1 LLINIKWLFC
11 RELWE
16 KTMEIKK
23 HYKLYKD
30 GKNWCA
36 MALAVAAVS
45 AGLVLGNTNVKADT
59 PADNVPVVKTT
70 NPTTGDANAELAS
83 QEKAAQAKDNGNY
96 GYLDAAQVVNN
107 NDLHVSGW
115 QATNQAA
122 GKDNRYLVAYDSTT
136 NTELGRASVTENV
149 ARPDVAKA
157 YPDVVN
163 AKDSGYQ
170 ATMNNLDWSKVKSV
184 DDQIHIVSRYS
195 DAANGEG
202 NHVDNWSQPI
212 NLDKG
217 NYAYLDNFGVKDNQ
231 LQVSGWN
238 ATNKALGKANHYV
251 ILYDRTAG
259 HEITRV
265 KVEPAV
271 RPDVAK
277 AYSQVINAKDSGFNT
292 AFSLAG
298 IDLNHEL
305 QIISRYSDAANG
317 EGNYVSYWYAP
328 KKFAPANTSNQGSLD
343 SFNLSNGQLIVSGW
357 HATDY
362 SQVENNHYL
371 ILFDNTNKT
380 QVKSIKVTNVARPD
394 VAKAYPTVATAGQSG
409 FNANFGT
416 VNLTPGHSYSLVSR
430 YSTLD
435 GGNGDNGQ
443 SKTTDYW
450 FNPVTLDQQ
459 ASYIDSFTK
468 TDNGYNVKGWMVSD
482 QSINKP
488 NAYLILL
495 NDGSEIDRVHVDLT
509 ARPDVAKVYPSIY
522 NSQKSGFDVNF
533 KVDPAKANGTLK
545 VIMRFAGDDANKDF
559 SDQYSQDYPTNAGNF
574 DNIHV
579 TASQVTL
586 SGWHASSQ
594 AANKPYEWLIVLDNN
609 GQELYRQEITDKG
622 LGRDDVQNVYPYI
635 EGANKS
641 GFQVTMNI
649 PTKMQG
655 HLVRFIHRLTDDK
668 NGNGN
673 FIDLSSNPVLVNLQ
687 YNLNENGI
695 NRYILNNHIN
705 HATITVNH
713 VIPADT
719 TDVYSET
726 EDGKPNM
733 VVVHET
739 ANPNDSI
746 WGEINYEKAHYN
758 NAFVHAFVDGDQ
770 IIEISPTDHE
780 AWGAAYP
787 ANGRAVQF
795 EQVEVYGANNF
806 ARELVNA
813 AYYTAYKMNEYGM
826 VPSLAQAN
834 GTGTLWSHH
843 NVTQYI
849 ANGKTDHTD
858 PDGYWANRA
867 SRYFGTSYTMK
878 DFFELVKYEYSHL

>member
-1 LLINIKWLFC
+1 
-11 RELWE
+11 
-16 KTMEIKK
+16 MEIKK

-45 AGLVLGNTNVKADT
+45 AGLVLGNMNVKADT
-59 PADNVPVVKTT
+59 PTDNVPVVKTT

-96 GYLDAAQVVNN
+96 GYLDAAQVLNN

-115 QATNQAA
+115 QVTNQAA

-136 NTELGRASVTENV
+136 NTELGRTSVTENV

-163 AKDSGYQ
+163 AKESGYQ

-202 NHVDNWSQPI
+202 NRVDNWSQPI

-265 KVEPAV
+265 KVEPTV
-271 RPDVAK
+271 RLDVAK
-277 AYSQVINAKDSGFNT
+277 ACSQVINAKDSGFNT

-305 QIISRYSDAANG
+305 QIISRYSDAANS

-343 SFNLSNGQLIVSGW
+343 SFNLSDGQLIVSGW

-362 SQVENNHYL
+362 SQVENSHYL
-371 ILFDNTNKT
+371 ILFDNTNKA

-409 FNANFGT
+409 FNANFGS

-443 SKTTDYW
+443 SKITDYW
-450 FNPVTLDQQ
+450 FSPITLDQQ
-459 ASYIDSFTK
+459 ASYVDSFTK
-468 TDNGYNVKGWMVSD
+468 TAKGYNVKGWMVSD
-482 QSINKP
+482 QSINKS

-495 NDGSEIDRVHVDLT
+495 NDGQEIAKTKVELT
-509 ARPDVAKVYPSIY
+509 DRPDVAKVYPSIY
-522 NSQKSGFDVNF
+522 NSQKSGFNGEF
-533 KVDPAKANGTLK
+533 NVDPAKANGTLK
-545 VIMRFAGDDANKDF
+545 VIIRFAGNDANKDF

-574 DNIHV
+574 DNVHV

-622 LGRDDVQNVYPYI
+622 LGRNDVQNVYPYI

-655 HLVRFIHRLTDDK
+655 HLVRFVHRLTDDK
-668 NGNGN
+668 DGNGN

-687 YNLNENGI
+687 YNLNANGI

-713 VIPADT
+713 VIPSDT

-858 PDGYWANRA
+858 PDGYWTNRA

>member
-1 LLINIKWLFC
+1 
-11 RELWE
+11 
-16 KTMEIKK
+16 MEIKK

-59 PADNVPVVKTT
+59 SADNVPVVKTT
-70 NPTTGDANAELAS
+70 NPTTGDVNAELAS

-96 GYLDAAQVVNN
+96 GYLDVAQVVNN

-136 NTELGRASVTENV
+136 NTELGRTSVTENV

-265 KVEPAV
+265 KVEPTV

-416 VNLTPGHSYSLVSR
+416 VNLISGHSYSLVSR

-450 FNPVTLDQQ
+450 FSPVTLDQQ
-459 ASYIDSFTK
+459 ASYVDSFTK
-468 TDNGYNVKGWMVSD
+468 ADNGYNVKGWMVSD

-495 NDGSEIDRVHVDLT
+495 NDGQEIARTKVELT
-509 ARPDVAKVYPSIY
+509 DRPDVAKVYPSIY
-522 NSQKSGFDVNF
+522 NSQKSGFNGEF

-545 VIMRFAGDDANKDF
+545 VIMRFAGDDANQNY

-641 GFQVTMNI
+641 GFQIVIPTQENMLHKVVKIINRLTDDPAGNGNYIDIVSGPVSILSGAQTEGRKTTTYNDNGQIVAVYNDAEVISQLPELPTGCEITAVTMMLRYAGYDVNKVQLANI
-649 PTKMQG
+649 MPRSNNGDYGFVGNPFSPSGWWIFPTGIAPVVDRFVGHHEIMTGASMQRIQDKLKQG
-655 HLVRFIHRLTDDK
+655 HLVVAWVANV
-668 NGNGN
+668 NG
-673 FIDLSSNPVLVNLQ
+673 FV
-687 YNLNENGI
+687 
-695 NRYILNNHIN
+695 N
-705 HATITVNH
+705 HALALTGYD
-713 VIPADT
+713 A
-719 TDVYSET
+719 SRLF
-726 EDGKPNM
+726 
-733 VVVHET
+733 
-739 ANPNDSI
+739 
-746 WGEINYEKAHYN
+746 YN
-758 NAFVHAFVDGDQ
+758 NPWTGRKESMTYGEFYQHWNADKQRA
-770 IIEISPTDHE
+770 IS
-780 AWGAAYP
+780 Y
-787 ANGRAVQF
+787 
-795 EQVEVYGANNF
+795 
-806 ARELVNA
+806 
-813 AYYTAYKMNEYGM
+813 
-826 VPSLAQAN
+826 
-834 GTGTLWSHH
+834 
-843 NVTQYI
+843 
-849 ANGKTDHTD
+849 
-858 PDGYWANRA
+858 
-867 SRYFGTSYTMK
+867 
-878 DFFELVKYEYSHL
+878 

>member
-1 LLINIKWLFC
+1 
-11 RELWE
+11 
-16 KTMEIKK
+16 MEIKK

-59 PADNVPVVKTT
+59 LADNVPVVKTT

-83 QEKAAQAKDNGNY
+83 QEKTAQAKDNGNY

-136 NTELGRASVTENV
+136 SAELGRTSVTENV

-265 KVEPAV
+265 KVEPTV

-328 KKFAPANTSNQGSLD
+328 QKFAPANTSNQGSLD
-343 SFNLSNGQLIVSGW
+343 SFNLSNGQLTVTGW

-394 VAKAYPTVATAGQSG
+394 VARAYPTVATAGQSG
-409 FNANFGT
+409 FNANFGP

-459 ASYIDSFTK
+459 ATYVDSFTK
-468 TDNGYNVKGWMVSD
+468 TDKGYNVKGWMVSD

-495 NDGSEIDRVHVDLT
+495 NDGQEIARTKVELT
-509 ARPDVAKVYPSIY
+509 DRPDVAKVYPSIY
-522 NSQKSGFDVNF
+522 NSQKSGFNGEF

-545 VIMRFAGDDANKDF
+545 VIMRFAGDDANKNF

-579 TASQVTL
+579 TASQVSL
-586 SGWHASSQ
+586 SGWHASTQ
-594 AANKPYEWLIVLDNN
+594 AGNKPYEWLIVLDNN
-609 GQELYRQEITDKG
+609 GQELYRQEITDKNIS
-622 LGRDDVQNVYPYI
+622 RNDVQNVYPYI

-641 GFQVTMNI
+641 GFQIVIPTQENMLHKVVKIINRLTDDPAGNGNYIDIVSGPVSILSGAQTEGRKTTTYNDNGQIVAVYNDAEVISQLPELPTGCEITAVTMMLRYAGYDVNKVQLANI
-649 PTKMQG
+649 MPRSNNGDYGFVGNPFSPSGWWIFPTGIAPVVDRFVGHHEIMTGASMQRIQDKLKQG
-655 HLVRFIHRLTDDK
+655 HLVVAWVANV
-668 NGNGN
+668 NG
-673 FIDLSSNPVLVNLQ
+673 FV
-687 YNLNENGI
+687 
-695 NRYILNNHIN
+695 N
-705 HATITVNH
+705 HALALTGYD
-713 VIPADT
+713 A
-719 TDVYSET
+719 
-726 EDGKPNM
+726 GRLF
-733 VVVHET
+733 
-739 ANPNDSI
+739 
-746 WGEINYEKAHYN
+746 YN
-758 NAFVHAFVDGDQ
+758 NPWTGRKESMTYGEFYQHWNADRQRA
-770 IIEISPTDHE
+770 IS
-780 AWGAAYP
+780 Y
-787 ANGRAVQF
+787 
-795 EQVEVYGANNF
+795 
-806 ARELVNA
+806 
-813 AYYTAYKMNEYGM
+813 
-826 VPSLAQAN
+826 
-834 GTGTLWSHH
+834 
-843 NVTQYI
+843 
-849 ANGKTDHTD
+849 
-858 PDGYWANRA
+858 
-867 SRYFGTSYTMK
+867 
-878 DFFELVKYEYSHL
+878 

>member
-1 LLINIKWLFC
+1 
-11 RELWE
+11 
-16 KTMEIKK
+16 MEIKK

-45 AGLVLGNTNVKADT
+45 AGLVLGNMNVKADT
-59 PADNVPVVKTT
+59 PTDNVPVVKTT
-70 NPTTGDANAELAS
+70 NPTIGDANAELVS

-96 GYLDAAQVVNN
+96 GYLDSAQVVNN
-107 NDLHVSGW
+107 NDLRVSGW

-136 NTELGRASVTENV
+136 NTELGRTSVTENV
-149 ARPDVAKA
+149 ARPDIAKA

-163 AKDSGYQ
+163 AKESGYQ

-202 NHVDNWSQPI
+202 NHVDNWSQSI

-265 KVEPAV
+265 KVEPTV

-305 QIISRYSDAANG
+305 QIISRYSDAANS

-343 SFNLSNGQLIVSGW
+343 SFNLSDGQLIVSGW

-362 SQVENNHYL
+362 SQVENSHYL
-371 ILFDNTNKT
+371 ILFDNTNKA

-443 SKTTDYW
+443 SKITDYW
-450 FNPVTLDQQ
+450 FSPITLDQR

-482 QSINKP
+482 QSINKS

-495 NDGSEIDRVHVDLT
+495 NDGQEIAKAKVELT
-509 ARPDVAKVYPSIY
+509 DRPDVAKVYPSIY
-522 NSQKSGFDVNF
+522 NSQKSGFNGEF
-533 KVDPAKANGTLK
+533 NVDPAKANGTLK

-622 LGRDDVQNVYPYI
+622 LGRNDVQNVYPYI

-655 HLVRFIHRLTDDK
+655 HLVRFVHRLTDDK
-668 NGNGN
+668 DGNGN

-687 YNLNENGI
+687 YNLNANGI

-713 VIPADT
+713 VIPSDT

-858 PDGYWANRA
+858 PDGYWTNRA

>member
-1 LLINIKWLFC
+1 
-11 RELWE
+11 
-16 KTMEIKK
+16 MEIKK

-328 KKFAPANTSNQGSLD
+328 KKFAPANTSNQGNLD

-459 ASYIDSFTK
+459 ASYVDSFTK

-495 NDGSEIDRVHVDLT
+495 NDGQEIARTKVELT
-509 ARPDVAKVYPSIY
+509 DRPDVAKVYPSIY
-522 NSQKSGFDVNF
+522 NSQKSGFDGEF

-622 LGRDDVQNVYPYI
+622 LGRNDVQNVYPYI

-641 GFQVTMNI
+641 GFQIVIPTQENMLHKVVKIINRLTDDSAGNGNYIDIVSGPVSILSGAQTEGRKTITYNDNGQIVAVYNDAEVISQLPELPTGCEITAVTMMLRYAGYDVNKVQLANI
-649 PTKMQG
+649 MPRSNNGDYGFVGNPFSPSGWWIFPTGIAPVVDRFVGHHEIMTGASMQRIQDKLKQG
-655 HLVRFIHRLTDDK
+655 HLVVAWVANV
-668 NGNGN
+668 NG
-673 FIDLSSNPVLVNLQ
+673 FV
-687 YNLNENGI
+687 
-695 NRYILNNHIN
+695 N
-705 HATITVNH
+705 HALALTGYD
-713 VIPADT
+713 A
-719 TDVYSET
+719 SRLF
-726 EDGKPNM
+726 
-733 VVVHET
+733 
-739 ANPNDSI
+739 
-746 WGEINYEKAHYN
+746 YN
-758 NAFVHAFVDGDQ
+758 NPWTGRKESMTYGEFYQHWNADKQRA
-770 IIEISPTDHE
+770 IS
-780 AWGAAYP
+780 Y
-787 ANGRAVQF
+787 
-795 EQVEVYGANNF
+795 
-806 ARELVNA
+806 
-813 AYYTAYKMNEYGM
+813 
-826 VPSLAQAN
+826 
-834 GTGTLWSHH
+834 
-843 NVTQYI
+843 
-849 ANGKTDHTD
+849 
-858 PDGYWANRA
+858 
-867 SRYFGTSYTMK
+867 
-878 DFFELVKYEYSHL
+878 

>member
-1 LLINIKWLFC
+1 
-11 RELWE
+11 
-16 KTMEIKK
+16 MEIKK

-59 PADNVPVVKTT
+59 PTDNVPVVKTT

-96 GYLDAAQVVNN
+96 GYLDTAQVVNN

-136 NTELGRASVTENV
+136 NTELGRTSVTENV

-170 ATMNNLDWSKVKSV
+170 ATMDNLDWSKVKSV

-265 KVEPAV
+265 KVEPTV

-328 KKFAPANTSNQGSLD
+328 KKFAPANTSNQGNLD

-409 FNANFGT
+409 FNANFGS

-459 ASYIDSFTK
+459 ASYVDSFTK
-468 TDNGYNVKGWMVSD
+468 TDKGYNVKGWMVSD

-495 NDGSEIDRVHVDLT
+495 NDGQEIARTKVELT
-509 ARPDVAKVYPSIY
+509 DRPDVAKVYPSIY
-522 NSQKSGFDVNF
+522 NSQKSGFNGEF
-533 KVDPAKANGTLK
+533 KVDSAKANGTLK
-545 VIMRFAGDDANKDF
+545 VIMRFAGDDANKNF

-579 TASQVTL
+579 TASQVSL
-586 SGWHASSQ
+586 SGWHASTQ
-594 AANKPYEWLIVLDNN
+594 AGNKPYEWLIVLDNN
-609 GQELYRQEITDKG
+609 GQELYRQEITDKNIS
-622 LGRDDVQNVYPYI
+622 RNDVQNVYPYI

-641 GFQVTMNI
+641 GFQIVIPTQENMLHKVVKIINRLTDDPAGNGDYIDIVSGPVSILSGAQTEGRKMTTYNDNGQIVAVYNDAEVISQLPELPTGCEITAVTMMLRYAGYDVNKVQLANI
-649 PTKMQG
+649 MPRSNNGDYGFVGNPFSPSGWWIFPTGIAPVVDRFVGHHEIMTGASMQRIQDKLKQG
-655 HLVRFIHRLTDDK
+655 HLVVAWVANV
-668 NGNGN
+668 NG
-673 FIDLSSNPVLVNLQ
+673 FV
-687 YNLNENGI
+687 
-695 NRYILNNHIN
+695 N
-705 HATITVNH
+705 HALALTGYD
-713 VIPADT
+713 A
-719 TDVYSET
+719 
-726 EDGKPNM
+726 GRLF
-733 VVVHET
+733 
-739 ANPNDSI
+739 
-746 WGEINYEKAHYN
+746 YN
-758 NAFVHAFVDGDQ
+758 NPWTGRKESMTYGEFYQHWNADRQRA
-770 IIEISPTDHE
+770 IS
-780 AWGAAYP
+780 Y
-787 ANGRAVQF
+787 
-795 EQVEVYGANNF
+795 
-806 ARELVNA
+806 
-813 AYYTAYKMNEYGM
+813 
-826 VPSLAQAN
+826 
-834 GTGTLWSHH
+834 
-843 NVTQYI
+843 
-849 ANGKTDHTD
+849 
-858 PDGYWANRA
+858 
-867 SRYFGTSYTMK
+867 
-878 DFFELVKYEYSHL
+878 

>member
-1 LLINIKWLFC
+1 
-11 RELWE
+11 
-16 KTMEIKK
+16 M
-23 HYKLYKD
+23 
-30 GKNWCA
+30 
-36 MALAVAAVS
+36 
-45 AGLVLGNTNVKADT
+45 
-59 PADNVPVVKTT
+59 
-70 NPTTGDANAELAS
+70 
-83 QEKAAQAKDNGNY
+83 
-96 GYLDAAQVVNN
+96 
-107 NDLHVSGW
+107 
-115 QATNQAA
+115 
-122 GKDNRYLVAYDSTT
+122 
-136 NTELGRASVTENV
+136 
-149 ARPDVAKA
+149 
-157 YPDVVN
+157 
-163 AKDSGYQ
+163 
-170 ATMNNLDWSKVKSV
+170 
-184 DDQIHIVSRYS
+184 
-195 DAANGEG
+195 
-202 NHVDNWSQPI
+202 
-212 NLDKG
+212 
-217 NYAYLDNFGVKDNQ
+217 
-231 LQVSGWN
+231 
-238 ATNKALGKANHYV
+238 
-251 ILYDRTAG
+251 
-259 HEITRV
+259 
-265 KVEPAV
+265 
-271 RPDVAK
+271 
-277 AYSQVINAKDSGFNT
+277 
-292 AFSLAG
+292 
-298 IDLNHEL
+298 
-305 QIISRYSDAANG
+305 
-317 EGNYVSYWYAP
+317 
-328 KKFAPANTSNQGSLD
+328 
-343 SFNLSNGQLIVSGW
+343 
-357 HATDY
+357 
-362 SQVENNHYL
+362 
-371 ILFDNTNKT
+371 
-380 QVKSIKVTNVARPD
+380 
-394 VAKAYPTVATAGQSG
+394 AKAYPTVATAGQSG
-409 FNANFGT
+409 FNADFGS

-443 SKTTDYW
+443 SKITDYW
-450 FNPVTLDQQ
+450 FSPITLDQR

-482 QSINKP
+482 QSINKS

-495 NDGSEIDRVHVDLT
+495 NDGQEIAKAKVELT
-509 ARPDVAKVYPSIY
+509 DRPDVAKVYPSIY
-522 NSQKSGFDVNF
+522 NSQKSGFNGEF
-533 KVDPAKANGTLK
+533 NVDPAKANGTLK

-622 LGRDDVQNVYPYI
+622 LGRNDVQNVYPYI

-668 NGNGN
+668 DGNGN

-687 YNLNENGI
+687 YNLNANGI

-705 HATITVNH
+705 HAAITVNH
-713 VIPADT
+713 VIPSDT

-746 WGEINYEKAHYN
+746 WGEINYEKANYN
-758 NAFVHAFVDGDQ
+758 KAFVHAFVDGNQ

-826 VPSLAQAN
+826 IPSLAQAN

-858 PDGYWANRA
+858 PDGYWTNRA

>member
-1 LLINIKWLFC
+1 MLINIKWLFC

-16 KTMEIKK
+16 ITMEIKK

-59 PADNVPVVKTT
+59 SADNVPVVKTT
-70 NPTTGDANAELAS
+70 NPTTGDVNAELAS

-96 GYLDAAQVVNN
+96 GYLDVAQVVNN

-136 NTELGRASVTENV
+136 NTELGRTSVTENV

-170 ATMNNLDWSKVKSV
+170 TIMNNLDWNKVKSV
-184 DDQIHIVSRYS
+184 DDQIQIVSRYS

-202 NHVDNWSQPI
+202 NRVDNWSQPI

-265 KVEPAV
+265 KVEPTV

-380 QVKSIKVTNVARPD
+380 QVKSIKVTNVARLD

-416 VNLTPGHSYSLVSR
+416 VNLISGHSYSLVSR

-450 FNPVTLDQQ
+450 FSPVTLDQQ
-459 ASYIDSFTK
+459 ASYVDSFTK
-468 TDNGYNVKGWMVSD
+468 ADNGYNVKGWMVSD

-495 NDGSEIDRVHVDLT
+495 NDGQEIARTKVELT
-509 ARPDVAKVYPSIY
+509 DRPDVAKVYPSIY
-522 NSQKSGFDVNF
+522 NSQKSGFNGEF

-545 VIMRFAGDDANKDF
+545 VIMRFAGDDANQNY

-641 GFQVTMNI
+641 GFQIVIPTQENMLHKVVKIINRLTDDPAGNGNYIDIVSGPVSILSGAQTEGRKTTTYNDNGQIVAVYNDAEVISQLPELPTGCEITAVTMMLRYAGYDVNKVQLANI
-649 PTKMQG
+649 MPRSNNGDYGFVGNPFSPSGWWIFPTGIAPVVDRFVGHHEIMTGASMQRIQDKLKQG
-655 HLVRFIHRLTDDK
+655 HLVVAWVANV
-668 NGNGN
+668 NG
-673 FIDLSSNPVLVNLQ
+673 FV
-687 YNLNENGI
+687 
-695 NRYILNNHIN
+695 N
-705 HATITVNH
+705 HALALTGYD
-713 VIPADT
+713 A
-719 TDVYSET
+719 SRLF
-726 EDGKPNM
+726 
-733 VVVHET
+733 
-739 ANPNDSI
+739 
-746 WGEINYEKAHYN
+746 YN
-758 NAFVHAFVDGDQ
+758 NPWTGRKESMTYGEFYQHWNADKQRA
-770 IIEISPTDHE
+770 IS
-780 AWGAAYP
+780 Y
-787 ANGRAVQF
+787 
-795 EQVEVYGANNF
+795 
-806 ARELVNA
+806 
-813 AYYTAYKMNEYGM
+813 
-826 VPSLAQAN
+826 
-834 GTGTLWSHH
+834 
-843 NVTQYI
+843 
-849 ANGKTDHTD
+849 
-858 PDGYWANRA
+858 
-867 SRYFGTSYTMK
+867 
-878 DFFELVKYEYSHL
+878 

>member
-1 LLINIKWLFC
+1 
-11 RELWE
+11 
-16 KTMEIKK
+16 MEIKK

-59 PADNVPVVKTT
+59 PTDNVPVVKTT

-136 NTELGRASVTENV
+136 NTELGRTSVTENV

-170 ATMNNLDWSKVKSV
+170 ATMDNLDWSKVKSV

-265 KVEPAV
+265 KVEPTV

-328 KKFAPANTSNQGSLD
+328 KKFAPANTSNQGNLD

-409 FNANFGT
+409 FNANFGP

-443 SKTTDYW
+443 SKITDYW

-459 ASYIDSFTK
+459 ASYVDSFTK

-495 NDGSEIDRVHVDLT
+495 NDGQEIARTKVELT
-509 ARPDVAKVYPSIY
+509 DRPDVAKVYPSIY
-522 NSQKSGFDVNF
+522 NSQKSGFNGEF
-533 KVDPAKANGTLK
+533 KVNSAKANGTLK
-545 VIMRFAGDDANKDF
+545 VIMRFAGDDANKNF

-579 TASQVTL
+579 TASQVSL
-586 SGWHASSQ
+586 SGWHASTQ
-594 AANKPYEWLIVLDNN
+594 AGNKPYEWLIVLDNN

-622 LGRDDVQNVYPYI
+622 LGRNDVQNVYPYI

-641 GFQVTMNI
+641 GFQIVIPTQENMLHKVVKIINRLTDDSAGNGNYIDIVSGPVSILSGAQTEGRKTTTYNDNGQIVAVYNDAEVISQLPELPTGCEITAVTMMLRYAGYDVNKVQLANI
-649 PTKMQG
+649 MPRSNNGDYGFVGNPFSPSGWWIFPTGIAPVVDRFVGHHEIMTGASMQRIQDKLKQG
-655 HLVRFIHRLTDDK
+655 HLVVAWVANV
-668 NGNGN
+668 NG
-673 FIDLSSNPVLVNLQ
+673 FV
-687 YNLNENGI
+687 
-695 NRYILNNHIN
+695 N
-705 HATITVNH
+705 HALALTGYD
-713 VIPADT
+713 A
-719 TDVYSET
+719 
-726 EDGKPNM
+726 GRLF
-733 VVVHET
+733 
-739 ANPNDSI
+739 
-746 WGEINYEKAHYN
+746 YN
-758 NAFVHAFVDGDQ
+758 NPWTGRKESMTYGEFYQHWNADRQRA
-770 IIEISPTDHE
+770 IS
-780 AWGAAYP
+780 Y
-787 ANGRAVQF
+787 
-795 EQVEVYGANNF
+795 
-806 ARELVNA
+806 
-813 AYYTAYKMNEYGM
+813 
-826 VPSLAQAN
+826 
-834 GTGTLWSHH
+834 
-843 NVTQYI
+843 
-849 ANGKTDHTD
+849 
-858 PDGYWANRA
+858 
-867 SRYFGTSYTMK
+867 
-878 DFFELVKYEYSHL
+878 

>member
-1 LLINIKWLFC
+1 
-11 RELWE
+11 
-16 KTMEIKK
+16 MEIKK

-36 MALAVAAVS
+36 MALSVAAIS

-59 PADNVPVVKTT
+59 PTDNVSVVKTT
-70 NPTTGDANAELAS
+70 NLTTGDANVELAS

-136 NTELGRASVTENV
+136 NTELGRTSVTENV

-170 ATMNNLDWSKVKSV
+170 ATMDNLDWSKVKSV

-265 KVEPAV
+265 KVEPTV

-328 KKFAPANTSNQGSLD
+328 KKFAPANTSNQGNLD

-409 FNANFGT
+409 FNANFGS

-450 FNPVTLDQQ
+450 FSPVTLDQQ
-459 ASYIDSFTK
+459 ASYVDSFTK
-468 TDNGYNVKGWMVSD
+468 TDKGYNVKGWMVSD

-495 NDGSEIDRVHVDLT
+495 NDGQEIARTKVELT
-509 ARPDVAKVYPSIY
+509 DRPDVAKVYPSIY
-522 NSQKSGFDVNF
+522 NSQKSGFNGEF
-533 KVDPAKANGTLK
+533 KVDSAKANGTLK
-545 VIMRFAGDDANKDF
+545 LIMRFAGDDANKNF

-579 TASQVTL
+579 TASQVSL
-586 SGWHASSQ
+586 SGWHASTQ
-594 AANKPYEWLIVLDNN
+594 AGNKPYEWLIVLDNN
-609 GQELYRQEITDKG
+609 GQELYRQEITDKNIS
-622 LGRDDVQNVYPYI
+622 RNDVQNVYPYI

-641 GFQVTMNI
+641 GFQIVIPTQENMLHKVVKIINRLTDDPAGNGDYIDIVSGPVSILSGAQTEGRKMTTYNDNGQIVAVYNDAEVISQLPELPTGCEITAVTMMLRYAGYDVNKVQLANI
-649 PTKMQG
+649 MPRSNNGDYGFVGNPFSPSGWWIFPTGIAPVVDRFVGHHEIMTGASMQRIQDKLKQG
-655 HLVRFIHRLTDDK
+655 HLVVAWVANV
-668 NGNGN
+668 NG
-673 FIDLSSNPVLVNLQ
+673 FV
-687 YNLNENGI
+687 
-695 NRYILNNHIN
+695 N
-705 HATITVNH
+705 HALALTGYD
-713 VIPADT
+713 A
-719 TDVYSET
+719 
-726 EDGKPNM
+726 GRLF
-733 VVVHET
+733 
-739 ANPNDSI
+739 
-746 WGEINYEKAHYN
+746 YN
-758 NAFVHAFVDGDQ
+758 NPWTGRKESMTYGEFYQHWNADRQRA
-770 IIEISPTDHE
+770 IS
-780 AWGAAYP
+780 Y
-787 ANGRAVQF
+787 
-795 EQVEVYGANNF
+795 
-806 ARELVNA
+806 
-813 AYYTAYKMNEYGM
+813 
-826 VPSLAQAN
+826 
-834 GTGTLWSHH
+834 
-843 NVTQYI
+843 
-849 ANGKTDHTD
+849 
-858 PDGYWANRA
+858 
-867 SRYFGTSYTMK
+867 
-878 DFFELVKYEYSHL
+878 

>member
-1 LLINIKWLFC
+1 
-11 RELWE
+11 
-16 KTMEIKK
+16 MEIKK

-45 AGLVLGNTNVKADT
+45 AGLVLGNMNVKADT
-59 PADNVPVVKTT
+59 PTDNVPVVKTT

-96 GYLDAAQVVNN
+96 GYLDAAQVLNN

-115 QATNQAA
+115 QVTNQAA

-136 NTELGRASVTENV
+136 NTELGRTSVTENV

-163 AKDSGYQ
+163 AKESGYQ

-202 NHVDNWSQPI
+202 NRVDNWSQPI

-265 KVEPAV
+265 KVEPTV
-271 RPDVAK
+271 RLDVAK
-277 AYSQVINAKDSGFNT
+277 ACSQVINAKDSGFNT

-305 QIISRYSDAANG
+305 QIISRYSDAANS

-343 SFNLSNGQLIVSGW
+343 SFNLSDGQLIVSGW

-362 SQVENNHYL
+362 SQVENSHYL
-371 ILFDNTNKT
+371 ILFDNTNKA

-409 FNANFGT
+409 FNANFGS

-443 SKTTDYW
+443 SKITDYW
-450 FNPVTLDQQ
+450 FSPITLDQQ
-459 ASYIDSFTK
+459 ASYVDSFTK
-468 TDNGYNVKGWMVSD
+468 TAKGYNVKGWMVSD
-482 QSINKP
+482 QSINKS

-495 NDGSEIDRVHVDLT
+495 NDGQEIAKTKVELT
-509 ARPDVAKVYPSIY
+509 DRPDVAKVYPSIY
-522 NSQKSGFDVNF
+522 NSQKSGFNGEF
-533 KVDPAKANGTLK
+533 NVDPAKANGTLK
-545 VIMRFAGDDANKDF
+545 VIIRFAGNDANKDF

-622 LGRDDVQNVYPYI
+622 LGRNDVQNVYPYI

-655 HLVRFIHRLTDDK
+655 HLVRFVHRLTDDK
-668 NGNGN
+668 DGNGN

-687 YNLNENGI
+687 YNLNANGI

-713 VIPADT
+713 VIPSDT

-858 PDGYWANRA
+858 PDGYWTNRA

>member
-1 LLINIKWLFC
+1 
-11 RELWE
+11 
-16 KTMEIKK
+16 MEIKK

-30 GKNWCA
+30 GKNWCT

-45 AGLVLGNTNVKADT
+45 EGLVLGNTNVKADT
-59 PADNVPVVKTT
+59 PTANVPVVKTT
-70 NPTTGDANAELAS
+70 NPTTGGATAELAS
-83 QEKAAQAKDNGNY
+83 QEKTAQAKDNGNY

-136 NTELGRASVTENV
+136 NTELGRTSVTENV

-265 KVEPAV
+265 KVEPTV

-328 KKFAPANTSNQGSLD
+328 QKFAPANTSNQGNLD

-380 QVKSIKVTNVARPD
+380 QVKSIKVTNVTRPD

-416 VNLTPGHSYSLVSR
+416 VNLTPGHNYSLVSR

-459 ASYIDSFTK
+459 ASYVDSFTK

-495 NDGSEIDRVHVDLT
+495 NDGQEIARTKVELT
-509 ARPDVAKVYPSIY
+509 DRPDVAKVYPSIY
-522 NSQKSGFDVNF
+522 NSQKSGFNGEF

-545 VIMRFAGDDANKDF
+545 VIMRLAGDDANKDF

-579 TASQVTL
+579 TASQVSL
-586 SGWHASSQ
+586 SGWHASTQ
-594 AANKPYEWLIVLDNN
+594 AGNKPYEWLIVLDNN

-622 LGRDDVQNVYPYI
+622 LGRNDVQNVYPYI

-641 GFQVTMNI
+641 GFQIVIPTQENMLHKVVKIINRLTDDPAGNGNYIDIVSGPVSILSGAQTEGRKTTIYNDNGQIVAVYNDAEVISQLPELPTGCEITAVTMMLRYAGYDVNKVQLANI
-649 PTKMQG
+649 MPRSNNGDYGFVGNPFSPSGWWIFPTGIAPVVDRFVGHHEIMTGASMQRIQDKLKQG
-655 HLVRFIHRLTDDK
+655 HLVVAWVANV
-668 NGNGN
+668 NG
-673 FIDLSSNPVLVNLQ
+673 FV
-687 YNLNENGI
+687 
-695 NRYILNNHIN
+695 N
-705 HATITVNH
+705 HALALTGYD
-713 VIPADT
+713 A
-719 TDVYSET
+719 SRLF
-726 EDGKPNM
+726 
-733 VVVHET
+733 
-739 ANPNDSI
+739 
-746 WGEINYEKAHYN
+746 YN
-758 NAFVHAFVDGDQ
+758 NPWTGRKESMTYGEFYQHWNADKQRA
-770 IIEISPTDHE
+770 IS
-780 AWGAAYP
+780 Y
-787 ANGRAVQF
+787 
-795 EQVEVYGANNF
+795 
-806 ARELVNA
+806 
-813 AYYTAYKMNEYGM
+813 
-826 VPSLAQAN
+826 
-834 GTGTLWSHH
+834 
-843 NVTQYI
+843 
-849 ANGKTDHTD
+849 
-858 PDGYWANRA
+858 
-867 SRYFGTSYTMK
+867 
-878 DFFELVKYEYSHL
+878 

>member
-1 LLINIKWLFC
+1 
-11 RELWE
+11 
-16 KTMEIKK
+16 MEIKK

-59 PADNVPVVKTT
+59 LADNVPVVKTT

-83 QEKAAQAKDNGNY
+83 QEKTAQAKDNGNY

-136 NTELGRASVTENV
+136 SAELGRTSVTENV

-231 LQVSGWN
+231 LQVTGWN

-265 KVEPAV
+265 KVEPTI
-271 RPDVAK
+271 RLDVAK

-328 KKFAPANTSNQGSLD
+328 QKFAPANTSNQGSLD
-343 SFNLSNGQLIVSGW
+343 SFNLSNSQLTVTGW

-409 FNANFGT
+409 FNANFGP
-416 VNLTPGHSYSLVSR
+416 VNLIPGHSYSLVSR

-459 ASYIDSFTK
+459 ATYVDSFTK
-468 TDNGYNVKGWMVSD
+468 TDKGYNVKGWMVSD

-495 NDGSEIDRVHVDLT
+495 NDGQEIARTKVELT
-509 ARPDVAKVYPSIY
+509 DRPDVAKVYPSIY
-522 NSQKSGFDVNF
+522 NSQKSGFNGEF
-533 KVDPAKANGTLK
+533 KVDSAKANGTLK
-545 VIMRFAGDDANKDF
+545 VIMRFAGDDANKNF

-622 LGRDDVQNVYPYI
+622 LGRNDVQNVYPYI

-641 GFQVTMNI
+641 GFQIVIPTQENMLHKVVKIINRLTDDPAGNGNYIDIVSGPVSILSGAQTEGRKTTTYNDNGQIVAVYNDAEVISQLPELPTGCEITAVTMMLRYAGYDVNKVQLANI
-649 PTKMQG
+649 MPRSNNGDYGFVGNPFSPSGWWIFPTGIAPVVDRFVGHHEIMTGASMQRIQDKLKQG
-655 HLVRFIHRLTDDK
+655 HLVVAWVANV
-668 NGNGN
+668 NG
-673 FIDLSSNPVLVNLQ
+673 FV
-687 YNLNENGI
+687 
-695 NRYILNNHIN
+695 N
-705 HATITVNH
+705 HALALTGYD
-713 VIPADT
+713 A
-719 TDVYSET
+719 
-726 EDGKPNM
+726 GRLF
-733 VVVHET
+733 
-739 ANPNDSI
+739 
-746 WGEINYEKAHYN
+746 YN
-758 NAFVHAFVDGDQ
+758 NPWTGRKESMTYGEFYQHWNADRQRA
-770 IIEISPTDHE
+770 IS
-780 AWGAAYP
+780 Y
-787 ANGRAVQF
+787 
-795 EQVEVYGANNF
+795 
-806 ARELVNA
+806 
-813 AYYTAYKMNEYGM
+813 
-826 VPSLAQAN
+826 
-834 GTGTLWSHH
+834 
-843 NVTQYI
+843 
-849 ANGKTDHTD
+849 
-858 PDGYWANRA
+858 
-867 SRYFGTSYTMK
+867 
-878 DFFELVKYEYSHL
+878 

>member
-1 LLINIKWLFC
+1 
-11 RELWE
+11 
-16 KTMEIKK
+16 MEIKK

-83 QEKAAQAKDNGNY
+83 QEKVAQAKDNGNY
-96 GYLDAAQVVNN
+96 GYLDVAQVVNN

-136 NTELGRASVTENV
+136 NTELGRTSITENV

-265 KVEPAV
+265 KVEPTV

-328 KKFAPANTSNQGSLD
+328 QKFAPANTSNQGSLD
-343 SFNLSNGQLIVSGW
+343 SFNLSNSQLIVSGW

-409 FNANFGT
+409 FNANFGP
-416 VNLTPGHSYSLVSR
+416 VKLTPGHSYSLVSR

-459 ASYIDSFTK
+459 ASYVDSFTK

-495 NDGSEIDRVHVDLT
+495 NDGQKIARTKVELT
-509 ARPDVAKVYPSIY
+509 DRPDVAKVYPSIY
-522 NSQKSGFDVNF
+522 NSQKSGFNGEF

-579 TASQVTL
+579 TASQVSL

-622 LGRDDVQNVYPYI
+622 LGRNDVQNVYPYI

-641 GFQVTMNI
+641 GFQIVIPTQENMLHKVVKIINRLTDDSAGDGNYIDIVSGPVSILSGAQTEGRKTTTYNDNGQIVAVYNDAEVISQLPELPTGCEITAVTMMLRYAGYDVNKVQLANI
-649 PTKMQG
+649 MPRSNNGDYGFVGNPFSPSGWWIFPTGIAPVVDRFVGHHEIMTGASMQRIQDKLKQG
-655 HLVRFIHRLTDDK
+655 HLVVAWVANV
-668 NGNGN
+668 NG
-673 FIDLSSNPVLVNLQ
+673 FV
-687 YNLNENGI
+687 
-695 NRYILNNHIN
+695 N
-705 HATITVNH
+705 HALALTGYD
-713 VIPADT
+713 A
-719 TDVYSET
+719 SRLF
-726 EDGKPNM
+726 
-733 VVVHET
+733 
-739 ANPNDSI
+739 
-746 WGEINYEKAHYN
+746 YN
-758 NAFVHAFVDGDQ
+758 NPWTGRKESMTYGEFYQHWNADKQRA
-770 IIEISPTDHE
+770 IS
-780 AWGAAYP
+780 Y
-787 ANGRAVQF
+787 
-795 EQVEVYGANNF
+795 
-806 ARELVNA
+806 
-813 AYYTAYKMNEYGM
+813 
-826 VPSLAQAN
+826 
-834 GTGTLWSHH
+834 
-843 NVTQYI
+843 
-849 ANGKTDHTD
+849 
-858 PDGYWANRA
+858 
-867 SRYFGTSYTMK
+867 
-878 DFFELVKYEYSHL
+878 

>member
-1 LLINIKWLFC
+1 
-11 RELWE
+11 
-16 KTMEIKK
+16 MEIKK

-59 PADNVPVVKTT
+59 PTDNVPVVKTT

-136 NTELGRASVTENV
+136 NTELGRTSVTENV

-170 ATMNNLDWSKVKSV
+170 TIMNNLDWNKVKSV
-184 DDQIHIVSRYS
+184 DDQIQIVSRYS

-292 AFSLAG
+292 AFSLVG

-328 KKFAPANTSNQGSLD
+328 KKFAPANTSNQGNLD

-409 FNANFGT
+409 FNANFGP

-468 TDNGYNVKGWMVSD
+468 TDNGYNVKGWMISD

-495 NDGSEIDRVHVDLT
+495 NDGQEVARTKVELT
-509 ARPDVAKVYPSIY
+509 DRPDVAKVYPSIY
-522 NSQKSGFDVNF
+522 NSQKSGFNGEF

-579 TASQVTL
+579 TASQVSL

-622 LGRDDVQNVYPYI
+622 LGRNDVQNVYPYI

-641 GFQVTMNI
+641 GFQIVIPTQENMLHKVVKIINRLTDDPAGNGNYIDIVSGPVSILSGAQTEGRKTTTYNDNGQIVAVYNDAEVISQLPELPTGCEITAVTMMLRYAGYDVNKVQLANI
-649 PTKMQG
+649 MPRSNNGDYGFVGNPFSPSGWWIFPTGIAPVVDRFVGHHEIMTGASMQRIQDKLKQG
-655 HLVRFIHRLTDDK
+655 HLVVAWVANV
-668 NGNGN
+668 NG
-673 FIDLSSNPVLVNLQ
+673 FV
-687 YNLNENGI
+687 
-695 NRYILNNHIN
+695 N
-705 HATITVNH
+705 HALALTGYD
-713 VIPADT
+713 A
-719 TDVYSET
+719 SRLF
-726 EDGKPNM
+726 
-733 VVVHET
+733 
-739 ANPNDSI
+739 
-746 WGEINYEKAHYN
+746 YN
-758 NAFVHAFVDGDQ
+758 NPWTGRKESMTYGEFYQHWNADKQRA
-770 IIEISPTDHE
+770 IS
-780 AWGAAYP
+780 Y
-787 ANGRAVQF
+787 
-795 EQVEVYGANNF
+795 
-806 ARELVNA
+806 
-813 AYYTAYKMNEYGM
+813 
-826 VPSLAQAN
+826 
-834 GTGTLWSHH
+834 
-843 NVTQYI
+843 
-849 ANGKTDHTD
+849 
-858 PDGYWANRA
+858 
-867 SRYFGTSYTMK
+867 
-878 DFFELVKYEYSHL
+878 

>member
-1 LLINIKWLFC
+1 MLINIKWLFC

-16 KTMEIKK
+16 ITMEIKK

-59 PADNVPVVKTT
+59 PTDNVPVVKTT

-136 NTELGRASVTENV
+136 NTELGRTSVTENV

-265 KVEPAV
+265 KVEPTV

-328 KKFAPANTSNQGSLD
+328 KKFAPANTSNQGNLD

-409 FNANFGT
+409 FNANFGP
-416 VNLTPGHSYSLVSR
+416 VNLTPGYSYSLVSR

-443 SKTTDYW
+443 SKITDYW

-459 ASYIDSFTK
+459 ASYVDSFTK

-488 NAYLILL
+488 K
-495 NDGSEIDRVHVDLT
+495 DR
-509 ARPDVAKVYPSIY
+509 
-522 NSQKSGFDVNF
+522 KS
-533 KVDPAKANGTLK
+533 
-545 VIMRFAGDDANKDF
+545 
-559 SDQYSQDYPTNAGNF
+559 
-574 DNIHV
+574 
-579 TASQVTL
+579 
-586 SGWHASSQ
+586 
-594 AANKPYEWLIVLDNN
+594 
-609 GQELYRQEITDKG
+609 
-622 LGRDDVQNVYPYI
+622 
-635 EGANKS
+635 
-641 GFQVTMNI
+641 
-649 PTKMQG
+649 
-655 HLVRFIHRLTDDK
+655 
-668 NGNGN
+668 
-673 FIDLSSNPVLVNLQ
+673 
-687 YNLNENGI
+687 
-695 NRYILNNHIN
+695 
-705 HATITVNH
+705 
-713 VIPADT
+713 
-719 TDVYSET
+719 
-726 EDGKPNM
+726 
-733 VVVHET
+733 VV
-739 ANPNDSI
+739 
-746 WGEINYEKAHYN
+746 
-758 NAFVHAFVDGDQ
+758 
-770 IIEISPTDHE
+770 
-780 AWGAAYP
+780 
-787 ANGRAVQF
+787 
-795 EQVEVYGANNF
+795 
-806 ARELVNA
+806 
-813 AYYTAYKMNEYGM
+813 
-826 VPSLAQAN
+826 
-834 GTGTLWSHH
+834 
-843 NVTQYI
+843 
-849 ANGKTDHTD
+849 
-858 PDGYWANRA
+858 
-867 SRYFGTSYTMK
+867 
-878 DFFELVKYEYSHL
+878 

>member
-1 LLINIKWLFC
+1 
-11 RELWE
+11 
-16 KTMEIKK
+16 MEIKK

-59 PADNVPVVKTT
+59 LADNVPVVKTT

-83 QEKAAQAKDNGNY
+83 QEKTAQAKDNGNY

-136 NTELGRASVTENV
+136 SAELGRTSVTENV
-149 ARPDVAKA
+149 ARPDIAKA

-231 LQVSGWN
+231 LQVTDWN

-265 KVEPAV
+265 KVEPTI
-271 RPDVAK
+271 RLDVAK

-328 KKFAPANTSNQGSLD
+328 QKFAPANTSNQGSLD
-343 SFNLSNGQLIVSGW
+343 SFNLSNGQLTVTGW

-394 VAKAYPTVATAGQSG
+394 VARAYPTVATAGQSG
-409 FNANFGT
+409 FNANFGP
-416 VNLTPGHSYSLVSR
+416 VNLIPGHSYSLVSR

-459 ASYIDSFTK
+459 ATYVDSFTK
-468 TDNGYNVKGWMVSD
+468 TDKGYNVKGWMVSD

-495 NDGSEIDRVHVDLT
+495 NDGQEIARTKVELT
-509 ARPDVAKVYPSIY
+509 DRPDVAKVYPSIY
-522 NSQKSGFDVNF
+522 NSQKSGFNGEF
-533 KVDPAKANGTLK
+533 KVDSAKANGTLK
-545 VIMRFAGDDANKDF
+545 VIMRFAGDDANKNF

-579 TASQVTL
+579 TASQVSL
-586 SGWHASSQ
+586 SGWHASTQ
-594 AANKPYEWLIVLDNN
+594 AGNKPYEWLIVLDNN
-609 GQELYRQEITDKG
+609 GQELYRQEITDKNIS
-622 LGRDDVQNVYPYI
+622 RNDVQNVYPYI

-641 GFQVTMNI
+641 GFQIVIPTQENMLHKVVKIINRLTDDPAGNGNYIDIVSGPVSILSGAQTEGRKTTTYNDNGQIVAVYNDAEVISQLPELPTGCEITAVTMMLRYAGYDVNKVQLANI
-649 PTKMQG
+649 MPRSNNGDYGFVGNPFSPSGWWIFPTGIAPVVDRFVGHHEIMTGASMQRIQDKLKQG
-655 HLVRFIHRLTDDK
+655 HLVVAWVANV
-668 NGNGN
+668 NG
-673 FIDLSSNPVLVNLQ
+673 FV
-687 YNLNENGI
+687 
-695 NRYILNNHIN
+695 N
-705 HATITVNH
+705 HALALTGYD
-713 VIPADT
+713 A
-719 TDVYSET
+719 
-726 EDGKPNM
+726 GRLF
-733 VVVHET
+733 
-739 ANPNDSI
+739 
-746 WGEINYEKAHYN
+746 YN
-758 NAFVHAFVDGDQ
+758 NPWTGRKESMTYGEFYQHWNADRQRA
-770 IIEISPTDHE
+770 IS
-780 AWGAAYP
+780 Y
-787 ANGRAVQF
+787 
-795 EQVEVYGANNF
+795 
-806 ARELVNA
+806 
-813 AYYTAYKMNEYGM
+813 
-826 VPSLAQAN
+826 
-834 GTGTLWSHH
+834 
-843 NVTQYI
+843 
-849 ANGKTDHTD
+849 
-858 PDGYWANRA
+858 
-867 SRYFGTSYTMK
+867 
-878 DFFELVKYEYSHL
+878 

>member
-1 LLINIKWLFC
+1 MLINIKWLFC

-16 KTMEIKK
+16 ITMEIKK

-59 PADNVPVVKTT
+59 PTDNVPVVKTT

-136 NTELGRASVTENV
+136 NTELGRTSITENV

-212 NLDKG
+212 TLDKG

-251 ILYDRTAG
+251 ILYDRTTG

-265 KVEPAV
+265 KVEPTV

-328 KKFAPANTSNQGSLD
+328 QKFAPANTSNQGSLD
-343 SFNLSNGQLIVSGW
+343 SFNLSNSQLIVSGW

-409 FNANFGT
+409 FNANFGP
-416 VNLTPGHSYSLVSR
+416 VKLTPGHSYSLVSR

-459 ASYIDSFTK
+459 ASYVDSFTK

-495 NDGSEIDRVHVDLT
+495 NDGQKIARTKVELT
-509 ARPDVAKVYPSIY
+509 DRPDVAKVYPSIY
-522 NSQKSGFDVNF
+522 NSQKSGFNGEF

-579 TASQVTL
+579 TASQVSL
-586 SGWHASSQ
+586 SGWHASTQ
-594 AANKPYEWLIVLDNN
+594 AGNKPYEWLIVLDNN

-622 LGRDDVQNVYPYI
+622 LGRNDVQNVYPYI

-641 GFQVTMNI
+641 GFQIMIPTQENMLHKVVKIINRLTDDLAGNGNYIDIVSGPVSILSGAQTEGRKTTTYNDNGQIVAVYNDAEVISQLPELPTGCEITAVTMMLRYAGYDVNKVQLANI
-649 PTKMQG
+649 MPRSNNGDYGFVGNPFSPSGWWIFPTGIAPVVDRFVGHHEIMTGASMQRIQDKLKQG
-655 HLVRFIHRLTDDK
+655 HLVVAWVANV
-668 NGNGN
+668 NG
-673 FIDLSSNPVLVNLQ
+673 FV
-687 YNLNENGI
+687 
-695 NRYILNNHIN
+695 N
-705 HATITVNH
+705 HALALTGY
-713 VIPADT
+713 
-719 TDVYSET
+719 DVGRLFYNNPWTGRKESMTYSEFYQ
-726 EDGKPNM
+726 
-733 VVVHET
+733 H
-739 ANPNDSI
+739 
-746 WGEINYEKAHYN
+746 W
-758 NAFVHAFVDGDQ
+758 NADRQRA
-770 IIEISPTDHE
+770 IS
-780 AWGAAYP
+780 Y
-787 ANGRAVQF
+787 
-795 EQVEVYGANNF
+795 
-806 ARELVNA
+806 
-813 AYYTAYKMNEYGM
+813 
-826 VPSLAQAN
+826 
-834 GTGTLWSHH
+834 
-843 NVTQYI
+843 
-849 ANGKTDHTD
+849 
-858 PDGYWANRA
+858 
-867 SRYFGTSYTMK
+867 
-878 DFFELVKYEYSHL
+878 

>member
-1 LLINIKWLFC
+1 
-11 RELWE
+11 
-16 KTMEIKK
+16 MEIKK

-36 MALAVAAVS
+36 MALAVTAVS
-45 AGLVLGNTNVKADT
+45 AGLVLENTNVKADT
-59 PADNVPVVKTT
+59 PTDNVPVVKTT

-122 GKDNRYLVAYDSTT
+122 GKENRYLVAYDSTT
-136 NTELGRASVTENV
+136 NTELGRTSITENV

-212 NLDKG
+212 TLDKG

-231 LQVSGWN
+231 LHVSGWN

-265 KVEPAV
+265 KVEPTV
-271 RPDVAK
+271 RPDVAN

-328 KKFAPANTSNQGSLD
+328 QKFAPANTSNQGSLD

-371 ILFDNTNKT
+371 ILFDNTNRT

-409 FNANFGT
+409 FNANFGP

-459 ASYIDSFTK
+459 ATYVDSFTK

-495 NDGSEIDRVHVDLT
+495 NDGQEIARTKVELT
-509 ARPDVAKVYPSIY
+509 DRPDVAKVYPSIY
-522 NSQKSGFDVNF
+522 NSQKSGFNGEF
-533 KVDPAKANGTLK
+533 KVDSAKANGTLK
-545 VIMRFAGDDANKDF
+545 VIMRFAGDDANKNF

-579 TASQVTL
+579 TASQVSL
-586 SGWHASSQ
+586 SGWHASTQ
-594 AANKPYEWLIVLDNN
+594 VGNKPYEWLIVLDNN

-622 LGRDDVQNVYPYI
+622 LGRNDVQNVYPYI

-641 GFQVTMNI
+641 GFQIVIPTQENMLHKVVKIINRLTDDPAGNGNYIDIVSGPVSILSGAQTEGRKTTTYNDNGQIVAVYNDAEVISQLPELPTGCEITAVTMMLRYAGYDVNKVQLANI
-649 PTKMQG
+649 MPRSNNGDYGFVGNPFSPSGWWIFPTGIAPVVDRFVGHHEIMTGASMQRIQDKLKQG
-655 HLVRFIHRLTDDK
+655 HLVVAWVANI
-668 NGNGN
+668 NG
-673 FIDLSSNPVLVNLQ
+673 FV
-687 YNLNENGI
+687 
-695 NRYILNNHIN
+695 N
-705 HATITVNH
+705 HALALTGYD
-713 VIPADT
+713 A
-719 TDVYSET
+719 SRLF
-726 EDGKPNM
+726 
-733 VVVHET
+733 
-739 ANPNDSI
+739 
-746 WGEINYEKAHYN
+746 YN
-758 NAFVHAFVDGDQ
+758 NPWTGRKESMTYGEFYQHWNADKQRA
-770 IIEISPTDHE
+770 IS
-780 AWGAAYP
+780 Y
-787 ANGRAVQF
+787 
-795 EQVEVYGANNF
+795 
-806 ARELVNA
+806 
-813 AYYTAYKMNEYGM
+813 
-826 VPSLAQAN
+826 
-834 GTGTLWSHH
+834 
-843 NVTQYI
+843 
-849 ANGKTDHTD
+849 
-858 PDGYWANRA
+858 
-867 SRYFGTSYTMK
+867 
-878 DFFELVKYEYSHL
+878 

>member
-1 LLINIKWLFC
+1 MLINIKWLFC

-16 KTMEIKK
+16 ITMEIKK

-59 PADNVPVVKTT
+59 SADNVPVVKTT
-70 NPTTGDANAELAS
+70 NPTTGDVNAELAS

-96 GYLDAAQVVNN
+96 GYLDVAQVVNN

-136 NTELGRASVTENV
+136 NTELGRTSVTENV

-265 KVEPAV
+265 KVEPTV

-292 AFSLAG
+292 AFSLAS

-380 QVKSIKVTNVARPD
+380 QVKSTKVTNVARLD

-416 VNLTPGHSYSLVSR
+416 VNLISGHSYSLVSR

-450 FNPVTLDQQ
+450 FSPVTLDQQ
-459 ASYIDSFTK
+459 ASYVDSFTK
-468 TDNGYNVKGWMVSD
+468 ADNGYNVKGWMVSD

-495 NDGSEIDRVHVDLT
+495 NDGQEIARTKVELT
-509 ARPDVAKVYPSIY
+509 DRPDVAKVYPSIY
-522 NSQKSGFDVNF
+522 NSQKSGFNGEF

-545 VIMRFAGDDANKDF
+545 VIMRFAGDDANQNY

-641 GFQVTMNI
+641 GFQIVIPTQENMLHKVVKIINRLTDDPAGNGNYIDIVSGPVSILSGAQTEGRKTTTYNDNGQIVAVYNDAEVISQLPELPTGCEITAVTMMLRYAGYDVNKVQLANI
-649 PTKMQG
+649 MPRSNNGDYGFVGNPFSPSGWWIFPTGIAPVVDRFVGHHEIMTGASMQRIQDKLKQG
-655 HLVRFIHRLTDDK
+655 HLVVAWVANV
-668 NGNGN
+668 NG
-673 FIDLSSNPVLVNLQ
+673 FV
-687 YNLNENGI
+687 
-695 NRYILNNHIN
+695 N
-705 HATITVNH
+705 HALALTGYD
-713 VIPADT
+713 A
-719 TDVYSET
+719 SRLF
-726 EDGKPNM
+726 
-733 VVVHET
+733 
-739 ANPNDSI
+739 
-746 WGEINYEKAHYN
+746 YN
-758 NAFVHAFVDGDQ
+758 NPWTGRKESMTYGEFYQHWNADKQRA
-770 IIEISPTDHE
+770 IS
-780 AWGAAYP
+780 Y
-787 ANGRAVQF
+787 
-795 EQVEVYGANNF
+795 
-806 ARELVNA
+806 
-813 AYYTAYKMNEYGM
+813 
-826 VPSLAQAN
+826 
-834 GTGTLWSHH
+834 
-843 NVTQYI
+843 
-849 ANGKTDHTD
+849 
-858 PDGYWANRA
+858 
-867 SRYFGTSYTMK
+867 
-878 DFFELVKYEYSHL
+878 

>member
-1 LLINIKWLFC
+1 
-11 RELWE
+11 
-16 KTMEIKK
+16 MEIKK
-23 HYKLYKD
+23 RYKLYKD

-59 PADNVPVVKTT
+59 PTANVPVVKTT
-70 NPTTGDANAELAS
+70 NPTTSDAELAS

-107 NDLHVSGW
+107 NDLQVSGW

-136 NTELGRASVTENV
+136 NTELGRTSVNKNV

-217 NYAYLDNFGVKDNQ
+217 NYAYLDSFGVKDNQ

-265 KVEPAV
+265 KVEPRV

-317 EGNYVSYWYAP
+317 EGNYVSYWYVP
-328 KKFAPANTSNQGSLD
+328 KKFAPANTSNQGNLD

-459 ASYIDSFTK
+459 ASYVDSFTK

-495 NDGSEIDRVHVDLT
+495 NDGQEIARTKVDLT
-509 ARPDVAKVYPSIY
+509 DRPDVAKVYPSIY
-522 NSQKSGFDVNF
+522 NSQKSGFNGEF

-545 VIMRFAGDDANKDF
+545 VIMRFAGDDANQNY

-579 TASQVTL
+579 TASQVSL
-586 SGWHASSQ
+586 SGWHASTQ
-594 AANKPYEWLIVLDNN
+594 AGNKPYEWLIVLDNN

-622 LGRDDVQNVYPYI
+622 LGRNDVQNVYPYI

-668 NGNGN
+668 DGNGN

-713 VIPADT
+713 VIPSDT

-867 SRYFGTSYTMK
+867 SRYFGTTYTMNN
-878 DFFELVKYEYSHL
+878 FFELVKYEYSHL

>member
-1 LLINIKWLFC
+1 
-11 RELWE
+11 
-16 KTMEIKK
+16 MEIKK

-59 PADNVPVVKTT
+59 LADNVPVVKTT

-83 QEKAAQAKDNGNY
+83 QEKTAQAKDNGNY

-136 NTELGRASVTENV
+136 SAELGRTSVTENV

-231 LQVSGWN
+231 LQVTGWN

-265 KVEPAV
+265 KVEPTV

-328 KKFAPANTSNQGSLD
+328 QKFAPANTSNQGNLD

-394 VAKAYPTVATAGQSG
+394 VARAYPTVATAGQSG
-409 FNANFGT
+409 FNANFGP

-459 ASYIDSFTK
+459 ATYVDSFTK
-468 TDNGYNVKGWMVSD
+468 TDKGYNVKGWMVSD

-495 NDGSEIDRVHVDLT
+495 NDGQEIARTKVELT
-509 ARPDVAKVYPSIY
+509 DRPDVAKVYPSIY
-522 NSQKSGFDVNF
+522 NSQKSGFNGEF
-533 KVDPAKANGTLK
+533 KVDSAKANGTLK
-545 VIMRFAGDDANKDF
+545 VIMRFAGDDANKNF

-579 TASQVTL
+579 TASQVSL
-586 SGWHASSQ
+586 SGWHASTQ
-594 AANKPYEWLIVLDNN
+594 AGNKPYEWLIVLDNN
-609 GQELYRQEITDKG
+609 GQELYRQEITDKNIS
-622 LGRDDVQNVYPYI
+622 RNDVQNVYPYI

-641 GFQVTMNI
+641 GFQIVIPTQENMLHKVVKIINRLTDDPAGNGNYIDIVSGPVSILSGAQTEGRKTTTYNDNGQIVAVYNDAEVISQLPELPTGCEITAVTMMLRYAGYDVNKVQLANI
-649 PTKMQG
+649 MPRSNNGDYGFVGNPFSPSGWWIFPTGIAPVVDRFVGHHEIMTGASMQRIQDKLKQG
-655 HLVRFIHRLTDDK
+655 HLVVAWVANV
-668 NGNGN
+668 NG
-673 FIDLSSNPVLVNLQ
+673 FV
-687 YNLNENGI
+687 
-695 NRYILNNHIN
+695 N
-705 HATITVNH
+705 HALALTGYD
-713 VIPADT
+713 A
-719 TDVYSET
+719 
-726 EDGKPNM
+726 GRLF
-733 VVVHET
+733 
-739 ANPNDSI
+739 
-746 WGEINYEKAHYN
+746 YN
-758 NAFVHAFVDGDQ
+758 NPWTGRKESMTYGEFYQHWNADRQRA
-770 IIEISPTDHE
+770 IS
-780 AWGAAYP
+780 Y
-787 ANGRAVQF
+787 
-795 EQVEVYGANNF
+795 
-806 ARELVNA
+806 
-813 AYYTAYKMNEYGM
+813 
-826 VPSLAQAN
+826 
-834 GTGTLWSHH
+834 
-843 NVTQYI
+843 
-849 ANGKTDHTD
+849 
-858 PDGYWANRA
+858 
-867 SRYFGTSYTMK
+867 
-878 DFFELVKYEYSHL
+878 

>member
-1 LLINIKWLFC
+1 
-11 RELWE
+11 
-16 KTMEIKK
+16 MEIKK

-83 QEKAAQAKDNGNY
+83 QEKVAQAKDNGNY
-96 GYLDAAQVVNN
+96 GYLDVAQVVNN

-136 NTELGRASVTENV
+136 NTELGRTSVTENV

-251 ILYDRTAG
+251 ILYDRTTG

-265 KVEPAV
+265 KVEPTV

-328 KKFAPANTSNQGSLD
+328 QKFAPANTSNQGSLD
-343 SFNLSNGQLIVSGW
+343 SFNLSNSQLIVSGW

-409 FNANFGT
+409 FNANFGP
-416 VNLTPGHSYSLVSR
+416 VKLTPGHSYSLVSR

-459 ASYIDSFTK
+459 ASYVDSFTK

-495 NDGSEIDRVHVDLT
+495 NDGQEIARTKVELT
-509 ARPDVAKVYPSIY
+509 DRPDVAKVYPSIY
-522 NSQKSGFDVNF
+522 NSQKSGFNGEF

-545 VIMRFAGDDANKDF
+545 VIMRFAGDDANHNY

-574 DNIHV
+574 DNVHV

-622 LGRDDVQNVYPYI
+622 LGRSDVQNVYPYI

-641 GFQVTMNI
+641 GFQIVIPTQENMLHKVVKIINRLTDDSAGDGNYIDIVSGPVSILSGAQTEGRKTTTYNDNGQIVAVYNDAEVISQLPELPTGCEITAVTMMLRYAGYDVNKVQLANI
-649 PTKMQG
+649 MPRSNNGDYGFVGNPFSPSGWWIFPTGIAPVVDRFVGHHEIMTGASMQRIQDKLKQG
-655 HLVRFIHRLTDDK
+655 HLVVAWVANV
-668 NGNGN
+668 NG
-673 FIDLSSNPVLVNLQ
+673 FV
-687 YNLNENGI
+687 
-695 NRYILNNHIN
+695 N
-705 HATITVNH
+705 HALALTGYD
-713 VIPADT
+713 A
-719 TDVYSET
+719 SRLF
-726 EDGKPNM
+726 
-733 VVVHET
+733 
-739 ANPNDSI
+739 
-746 WGEINYEKAHYN
+746 YN
-758 NAFVHAFVDGDQ
+758 NPWTGRKESMTYGEFYQHWNADKQRA
-770 IIEISPTDHE
+770 IS
-780 AWGAAYP
+780 Y
-787 ANGRAVQF
+787 
-795 EQVEVYGANNF
+795 
-806 ARELVNA
+806 
-813 AYYTAYKMNEYGM
+813 
-826 VPSLAQAN
+826 
-834 GTGTLWSHH
+834 
-843 NVTQYI
+843 
-849 ANGKTDHTD
+849 
-858 PDGYWANRA
+858 
-867 SRYFGTSYTMK
+867 
-878 DFFELVKYEYSHL
+878 

>member
-1 LLINIKWLFC
+1 
-11 RELWE
+11 
-16 KTMEIKK
+16 MEIKK

-59 PADNVPVVKTT
+59 PTDNVPVVKTT

-136 NTELGRASVTENV
+136 NTELGRTSITENV

-212 NLDKG
+212 TLDKG

-251 ILYDRTAG
+251 ILYDRTTG

-265 KVEPAV
+265 KVEPTV

-328 KKFAPANTSNQGSLD
+328 QKFAPANTSNQGSLD
-343 SFNLSNGQLIVSGW
+343 SFNLSNSQLIVSGW

-409 FNANFGT
+409 FNANFGP
-416 VNLTPGHSYSLVSR
+416 VKLTPGHSYSLVSR

-459 ASYIDSFTK
+459 ASYVDSFTK

-495 NDGSEIDRVHVDLT
+495 NDGQKIARTKVELT
-509 ARPDVAKVYPSIY
+509 DRPDVAKVYPSIY
-522 NSQKSGFDVNF
+522 NSQKSGFNGEF

-559 SDQYSQDYPTNAGNF
+559 SDQYSQDYPTNVGNF

-579 TASQVTL
+579 TASQVSL
-586 SGWHASSQ
+586 SGWHASTQ
-594 AANKPYEWLIVLDNN
+594 AGNKPYEWLIVLDNN

-622 LGRDDVQNVYPYI
+622 LGRNDVQNVYPYI

-641 GFQVTMNI
+641 GFQIMIPTQENMLHKVVKIINRLTDDLAGNGNYIDIVSGPVSILSGAQTEGRKTTTYNDNGQIVAVYNDAEVISQLPELPTGCEITAVTMMLRYAGYDVNKVQLANI
-649 PTKMQG
+649 MPRSNNGDYGFVGNPFSPSGWWIFPTGIAPVVDRFVGHHEIMTGASMQRIQDKLKQG
-655 HLVRFIHRLTDDK
+655 HLVVAWVANV
-668 NGNGN
+668 NG
-673 FIDLSSNPVLVNLQ
+673 FV
-687 YNLNENGI
+687 
-695 NRYILNNHIN
+695 N
-705 HATITVNH
+705 HALALTGYDAGRLFYNNPWTGRKESM
-713 VIPADT
+713 T
-719 TDVYSET
+719 YSEFYQ
-726 EDGKPNM
+726 
-733 VVVHET
+733 H
-739 ANPNDSI
+739 
-746 WGEINYEKAHYN
+746 W
-758 NAFVHAFVDGDQ
+758 NADRQRA
-770 IIEISPTDHE
+770 IS
-780 AWGAAYP
+780 Y
-787 ANGRAVQF
+787 
-795 EQVEVYGANNF
+795 
-806 ARELVNA
+806 
-813 AYYTAYKMNEYGM
+813 
-826 VPSLAQAN
+826 
-834 GTGTLWSHH
+834 
-843 NVTQYI
+843 
-849 ANGKTDHTD
+849 
-858 PDGYWANRA
+858 
-867 SRYFGTSYTMK
+867 
-878 DFFELVKYEYSHL
+878 

>member
-1 LLINIKWLFC
+1 
-11 RELWE
+11 
-16 KTMEIKK
+16 MEIKK

-292 AFSLAG
+292 AFTLAG

-328 KKFAPANTSNQGSLD
+328 KKFAPANTSNQGNLD

-459 ASYIDSFTK
+459 ASYVDSFTK

-495 NDGSEIDRVHVDLT
+495 NDGQEIARTKVELT
-509 ARPDVAKVYPSIY
+509 DRPDVAKVYPSIY
-522 NSQKSGFDVNF
+522 NSQKSGFDGEF

-622 LGRDDVQNVYPYI
+622 LGRNDVQNVYPYI

-641 GFQVTMNI
+641 GFQIVIPTQENMLHKVVKIINRLTDDSAGNGNYIDIVSGPVSILSGAQTEGRKTITYNDNGQIVAVYNDAEVISQLPELPTGCEITAVTMMLRYAGYDVNKVQLANI
-649 PTKMQG
+649 MPRSNNGDYGFVGNPFSPSGWWIFPTGIAPVVDRFVGHHEIMTGASMQRIQDKLKQG
-655 HLVRFIHRLTDDK
+655 HLVVAWVANV
-668 NGNGN
+668 NG
-673 FIDLSSNPVLVNLQ
+673 FV
-687 YNLNENGI
+687 
-695 NRYILNNHIN
+695 N
-705 HATITVNH
+705 HALALTGYD
-713 VIPADT
+713 A
-719 TDVYSET
+719 SRLF
-726 EDGKPNM
+726 
-733 VVVHET
+733 
-739 ANPNDSI
+739 
-746 WGEINYEKAHYN
+746 YN
-758 NAFVHAFVDGDQ
+758 NPWTGRKESMTYGEFYQHWNADKQRA
-770 IIEISPTDHE
+770 IS
-780 AWGAAYP
+780 Y
-787 ANGRAVQF
+787 
-795 EQVEVYGANNF
+795 
-806 ARELVNA
+806 
-813 AYYTAYKMNEYGM
+813 
-826 VPSLAQAN
+826 
-834 GTGTLWSHH
+834 
-843 NVTQYI
+843 
-849 ANGKTDHTD
+849 
-858 PDGYWANRA
+858 
-867 SRYFGTSYTMK
+867 
-878 DFFELVKYEYSHL
+878 

>member
-1 LLINIKWLFC
+1 
-11 RELWE
+11 
-16 KTMEIKK
+16 MEIKK

-59 PADNVPVVKTT
+59 LADNVPVVKTT

-136 NTELGRASVTENV
+136 SAELGRTSVTENV

-231 LQVSGWN
+231 LQVTGWN

-265 KVEPAV
+265 KVEPTV

-328 KKFAPANTSNQGSLD
+328 QKFAPANTSNQGNLD

-394 VAKAYPTVATAGQSG
+394 VARAYPTVATAGQSG
-409 FNANFGT
+409 FNANFGP
-416 VNLTPGHSYSLVSR
+416 VNLIPGHSYSLVSR

-459 ASYIDSFTK
+459 ATYVDSFTK
-468 TDNGYNVKGWMVSD
+468 TDKGYNVKGWMVSD

-495 NDGSEIDRVHVDLT
+495 NDGQEIARTKVELT
-509 ARPDVAKVYPSIY
+509 DRPDVAKVYPSIY
-522 NSQKSGFDVNF
+522 NSQKSGFNGEF
-533 KVDPAKANGTLK
+533 KVDSAKANGTLK

-579 TASQVTL
+579 TASQVSL
-586 SGWHASSQ
+586 SGWHASTQ
-594 AANKPYEWLIVLDNN
+594 AGNKPYEWLIVLDNN
-609 GQELYRQEITDKG
+609 GQELYRQEITDKNIS
-622 LGRDDVQNVYPYI
+622 RNDVQNVYPYI

-641 GFQVTMNI
+641 GFQIVIPTQENMLHKVVKIINRLTDDPAGNGNYIDIVSGPVSILSGAQTEGRKTTTYNDNGQIVAVYNDAEVISQLPELPTGCEITAVTMMLRYAGYDVNKVQLANI
-649 PTKMQG
+649 MPRSNNGDYGFVGNPFSPSGWWIFPTGIAPVVDRFVGHHEIMTGASMQRIQDKLKQG
-655 HLVRFIHRLTDDK
+655 HLVVAWVANV
-668 NGNGN
+668 NG
-673 FIDLSSNPVLVNLQ
+673 FV
-687 YNLNENGI
+687 
-695 NRYILNNHIN
+695 N
-705 HATITVNH
+705 HALALTGYD
-713 VIPADT
+713 A
-719 TDVYSET
+719 
-726 EDGKPNM
+726 GRLF
-733 VVVHET
+733 
-739 ANPNDSI
+739 
-746 WGEINYEKAHYN
+746 YN
-758 NAFVHAFVDGDQ
+758 NPWTGRKESMTYGEFYQHWNADRQRA
-770 IIEISPTDHE
+770 IS
-780 AWGAAYP
+780 Y
-787 ANGRAVQF
+787 
-795 EQVEVYGANNF
+795 
-806 ARELVNA
+806 
-813 AYYTAYKMNEYGM
+813 
-826 VPSLAQAN
+826 
-834 GTGTLWSHH
+834 
-843 NVTQYI
+843 
-849 ANGKTDHTD
+849 
-858 PDGYWANRA
+858 
-867 SRYFGTSYTMK
+867 
-878 DFFELVKYEYSHL
+878 

>member
-1 LLINIKWLFC
+1 
-11 RELWE
+11 
-16 KTMEIKK
+16 MEIKK

-36 MALAVAAVS
+36 MALAVTAVS

-59 PADNVPVVKTT
+59 PTDNVPVVKTT

-107 NDLHVSGW
+107 NDLQVSGW

-136 NTELGRASVTENV
+136 NTELGRTPVTENV

-157 YPDVVN
+157 YPEVVN
-163 AKDSGYQ
+163 VKDSGYQ

-217 NYAYLDNFGVKDNQ
+217 NYAYLDSFGVKDNQ

-238 ATNKALGKANHYV
+238 ATNKALGKKYHYV

-259 HEITRV
+259 HEITRT
-265 KVEPAV
+265 KIEPIA
-271 RPDVAK
+271 RPDVARG
-277 AYSQVINAKDSGFNT
+277 YSQVINAKNSGFNT

-305 QIISRYSDAANG
+305 QIISRYSDDANG

-328 KKFAPANTSNQGSLD
+328 KKLAPANTSNQGSLD
-343 SFNLSNGQLIVSGW
+343 SFNISNGQLTVTGW

-380 QVKSIKVTNVARPD
+380 QVKSIKITNVARPD

-416 VNLTPGHSYSLVSR
+416 VNLTPGHNYSIVSR

-450 FNPVTLDQQ
+450 FAPVTLNQQ
-459 ASYIDSFTK
+459 ASYVDSFTK

-495 NDGSEIDRVHVDLT
+495 NDGQEIARTKVELT
-509 ARPDVAKVYPSIY
+509 DRPDVAKVYPSIY
-522 NSQKSGFDVNF
+522 NSQKSGFNGEF
-533 KVDPAKANGTLK
+533 KVDSAKPNGTLK
-545 VIMRFAGDDANKDF
+545 VIMRFAGDDANKNF

-579 TASQVTL
+579 TASQVSL
-586 SGWHASSQ
+586 SGWHASTQ
-594 AANKPYEWLIVLDNN
+594 AGNKPYEWLIVLDNN
-609 GQELYRQEITDKG
+609 GQELYRQEITGKG
-622 LGRDDVQNVYPYI
+622 LGRNDIQNVYPYI

-641 GFQVTMNI
+641 GFQIVIPTQENMLHKVVKIINRLTDDPAGNGNYIDIVSRPISILSGAQTEGRKTTIYNDNGQIVAVYNDAEVISQLPELPTGCEITAVTMMLRYAGYDVNKVQLANI
-649 PTKMQG
+649 MPRSNNGDYGFVGNPFSLSGWWIFPTGIAPVVDRFVGHHEIMTGTSMQRIQDKLKQG
-655 HLVRFIHRLTDDK
+655 HLVVAWVANV
-668 NGNGN
+668 NG
-673 FIDLSSNPVLVNLQ
+673 FV
-687 YNLNENGI
+687 
-695 NRYILNNHIN
+695 N
-705 HATITVNH
+705 HALALTGYD
-713 VIPADT
+713 A
-719 TDVYSET
+719 SRLF
-726 EDGKPNM
+726 
-733 VVVHET
+733 
-739 ANPNDSI
+739 
-746 WGEINYEKAHYN
+746 YN
-758 NAFVHAFVDGDQ
+758 NPWTGRKESMTYGEFYQHWNADRQRA
-770 IIEISPTDHE
+770 IS
-780 AWGAAYP
+780 Y
-787 ANGRAVQF
+787 
-795 EQVEVYGANNF
+795 
-806 ARELVNA
+806 
-813 AYYTAYKMNEYGM
+813 
-826 VPSLAQAN
+826 
-834 GTGTLWSHH
+834 
-843 NVTQYI
+843 
-849 ANGKTDHTD
+849 
-858 PDGYWANRA
+858 
-867 SRYFGTSYTMK
+867 
-878 DFFELVKYEYSHL
+878 

>member
-1 LLINIKWLFC
+1 
-11 RELWE
+11 
-16 KTMEIKK
+16 MEIKK

-59 PADNVPVVKTT
+59 PTDNVPVVKTT

-136 NTELGRASVTENV
+136 NTELGRTSVTENV

-170 ATMNNLDWSKVKSV
+170 ATMDNLDWSKVKSV

-265 KVEPAV
+265 KVEPTV

-328 KKFAPANTSNQGSLD
+328 KKFAPANTSNQGNLD

-409 FNANFGT
+409 FNANFGP

-443 SKTTDYW
+443 SKITDYW

-459 ASYIDSFTK
+459 ASYVDSFTK

-495 NDGSEIDRVHVDLT
+495 NDGQEIARTKVELT
-509 ARPDVAKVYPSIY
+509 DRPDVAKVYPSIY
-522 NSQKSGFDVNF
+522 NSQKSGFNGEF
-533 KVDPAKANGTLK
+533 KVNSAKANGTLK
-545 VIMRFAGDDANKDF
+545 VIMRFAGDDANKNF

-579 TASQVTL
+579 TASQVSL
-586 SGWHASSQ
+586 SGWHASTQ
-594 AANKPYEWLIVLDNN
+594 AGNKPYEWLIVLDNN

-622 LGRDDVQNVYPYI
+622 LGRNDVQNVYPYI

-641 GFQVTMNI
+641 GFQIVIPTQENMLHKVVKIINRLTDDPAGNGNYIDIVSGPVSILSGAQTEGRKTTTYNDNGQIVAVYNDAEVISQLPELPTGCEITAVTMMLRYAGYDVNKVQLANI
-649 PTKMQG
+649 MPRSNNGDYGFVGNPFSPSGWWIFPTGIEPVVDRFVGHHEIMTGASMQRIQDKLKQG
-655 HLVRFIHRLTDDK
+655 HLVVAWVANV
-668 NGNGN
+668 NG
-673 FIDLSSNPVLVNLQ
+673 FV
-687 YNLNENGI
+687 
-695 NRYILNNHIN
+695 N
-705 HATITVNH
+705 HALALTGYD
-713 VIPADT
+713 A
-719 TDVYSET
+719 
-726 EDGKPNM
+726 GRLF
-733 VVVHET
+733 
-739 ANPNDSI
+739 
-746 WGEINYEKAHYN
+746 YN
-758 NAFVHAFVDGDQ
+758 NPWTGRKESMTYGEFYQHWNADRQRA
-770 IIEISPTDHE
+770 IS
-780 AWGAAYP
+780 Y
-787 ANGRAVQF
+787 
-795 EQVEVYGANNF
+795 
-806 ARELVNA
+806 
-813 AYYTAYKMNEYGM
+813 
-826 VPSLAQAN
+826 
-834 GTGTLWSHH
+834 
-843 NVTQYI
+843 
-849 ANGKTDHTD
+849 
-858 PDGYWANRA
+858 
-867 SRYFGTSYTMK
+867 
-878 DFFELVKYEYSHL
+878 

>member
-1 LLINIKWLFC
+1 
-11 RELWE
+11 
-16 KTMEIKK
+16 MEIKK

-59 PADNVPVVKTT
+59 PTDNVPVVKTT

-136 NTELGRASVTENV
+136 NTELGRTSVTENV

-170 ATMNNLDWSKVKSV
+170 ATINNLDWSKVKSV

-265 KVEPAV
+265 KVEPTV

-328 KKFAPANTSNQGSLD
+328 KKFAPANTSNQGNLD

-409 FNANFGT
+409 FNANFGP

-450 FNPVTLDQQ
+450 FSPVTLDQQ
-459 ASYIDSFTK
+459 ASYVDSFTK
-468 TDNGYNVKGWMVSD
+468 TDKGYNVKGWMVSD

-495 NDGSEIDRVHVDLT
+495 NDGQEIARTKVELT
-509 ARPDVAKVYPSIY
+509 DRPDVAKVYPSIY
-522 NSQKSGFDVNF
+522 NSQKSGFNGEF

-545 VIMRFAGDDANKDF
+545 VIMRFAGDDANQNY

-579 TASQVTL
+579 TASQVSL
-586 SGWHASSQ
+586 SGWHASTQ
-594 AANKPYEWLIVLDNN
+594 AGNKPYEWLIVLDNN
-609 GQELYRQEITDKG
+609 GQELYRQEITDKSVS
-622 LGRDDVQNVYPYI
+622 RNDVQNVYPYI

-641 GFQVTMNI
+641 GFQIVIPTQENMLHKVVKIINRLTDDPAGNGNYIDIVSGPVSILSGAQTEGRKTITYNDNGQIVAVYNDAEVISQLPELPTGCEITAVTMMLRYAGYDVNKVQLANI
-649 PTKMQG
+649 MPRSNNGDYGFVGNPFSTSGWWIFPTGIAPVVDRFVGYHEIMTGASMQRIQDKLKQG
-655 HLVRFIHRLTDDK
+655 HLVVAWVANV
-668 NGNGN
+668 NG
-673 FIDLSSNPVLVNLQ
+673 FV
-687 YNLNENGI
+687 
-695 NRYILNNHIN
+695 N
-705 HATITVNH
+705 HALALTGY
-713 VIPADT
+713 DT
-719 TDVYSET
+719 
-726 EDGKPNM
+726 GRLF
-733 VVVHET
+733 
-739 ANPNDSI
+739 
-746 WGEINYEKAHYN
+746 YN
-758 NAFVHAFVDGDQ
+758 NPWTGRKESMTYGEFYQHWNADRQRA
-770 IIEISPTDHE
+770 IS
-780 AWGAAYP
+780 Y
-787 ANGRAVQF
+787 
-795 EQVEVYGANNF
+795 
-806 ARELVNA
+806 
-813 AYYTAYKMNEYGM
+813 
-826 VPSLAQAN
+826 
-834 GTGTLWSHH
+834 
-843 NVTQYI
+843 
-849 ANGKTDHTD
+849 
-858 PDGYWANRA
+858 
-867 SRYFGTSYTMK
+867 
-878 DFFELVKYEYSHL
+878 

>member
-1 LLINIKWLFC
+1 
-11 RELWE
+11 
-16 KTMEIKK
+16 MEIKK

-59 PADNVPVVKTT
+59 PTDNVPVVKTT

-96 GYLDAAQVVNN
+96 GYLDAAQVVSN

-136 NTELGRASVTENV
+136 NTELGRTSVTENV

-170 ATMNNLDWSKVKSV
+170 ATMDNLDWSKVKSV

-265 KVEPAV
+265 KVEPTV

-328 KKFAPANTSNQGSLD
+328 QKFAPANTSNQGNLD

-409 FNANFGT
+409 FNANFGP

-443 SKTTDYW
+443 SKITDYW

-459 ASYIDSFTK
+459 ASYVDSFTK

-495 NDGSEIDRVHVDLT
+495 NDGQEIARTKVELT
-509 ARPDVAKVYPSIY
+509 DRPDVAKVYPSIY
-522 NSQKSGFDVNF
+522 NSQKSGFNGEF
-533 KVDPAKANGTLK
+533 KVDPTKVNGTLK
-545 VIMRFAGDDANKDF
+545 VIMRFAGDDANKNF

-579 TASQVTL
+579 TASQVSL
-586 SGWHASSQ
+586 SGWHASTQ
-594 AANKPYEWLIVLDNN
+594 AGNKPYEWLIVLDNN

-622 LGRDDVQNVYPYI
+622 LGRNDVQNVYPYI

-641 GFQVTMNI
+641 GFQIVIPTQENMLHKVVKIINRLTDDSAGNGNYIDIVSGPVSILSGAQTEGRKTTTYNDNGQIVAVYNDAEVISQLPELPTGCEITAVTMMLRYAGYDVNKVQLANI
-649 PTKMQG
+649 MPRSNNGDYGFVGNPFSPSGWWIFPTGIAPVVDRFVGHHEIMTGASMQRIQDKLKQG
-655 HLVRFIHRLTDDK
+655 HLVVAWVANV
-668 NGNGN
+668 NG
-673 FIDLSSNPVLVNLQ
+673 FV
-687 YNLNENGI
+687 
-695 NRYILNNHIN
+695 N
-705 HATITVNH
+705 HALALTGYD
-713 VIPADT
+713 A
-719 TDVYSET
+719 
-726 EDGKPNM
+726 GRLF
-733 VVVHET
+733 
-739 ANPNDSI
+739 
-746 WGEINYEKAHYN
+746 YN
-758 NAFVHAFVDGDQ
+758 NPWTGRKESMTYGEFYQHWNADRQRA
-770 IIEISPTDHE
+770 IS
-780 AWGAAYP
+780 Y
-787 ANGRAVQF
+787 
-795 EQVEVYGANNF
+795 
-806 ARELVNA
+806 
-813 AYYTAYKMNEYGM
+813 
-826 VPSLAQAN
+826 
-834 GTGTLWSHH
+834 
-843 NVTQYI
+843 
-849 ANGKTDHTD
+849 
-858 PDGYWANRA
+858 
-867 SRYFGTSYTMK
+867 
-878 DFFELVKYEYSHL
+878 

>member
-1 LLINIKWLFC
+1 
-11 RELWE
+11 
-16 KTMEIKK
+16 MEIKK

-59 PADNVPVVKTT
+59 PTDNVPVVKTT
-70 NPTTGDANAELAS
+70 NPTTEDVNAELAN

-96 GYLDAAQVVNN
+96 GYLDVAQVVNN

-136 NTELGRASVTENV
+136 NTELGRTSVTENV

-170 ATMNNLDWSKVKSV
+170 ATMSNLDWSKVKSV

-328 KKFAPANTSNQGSLD
+328 QKFAPANTSNQGSLD

-394 VAKAYPTVATAGQSG
+394 VVKAYPTVATAVQSG

-416 VNLTPGHSYSLVSR
+416 VNLIPGHSYSLVSR

-459 ASYIDSFTK
+459 ASYVDSFTK
-468 TDNGYNVKGWMVSD
+468 TDKGYNVKGWMVSD

-495 NDGSEIDRVHVDLT
+495 NDGQEIARTKVELT
-509 ARPDVAKVYPSIY
+509 DRPDVAKVYPSIY
-522 NSQKSGFDVNF
+522 NSQKSGFNGEF
-533 KVDPAKANGTLK
+533 MVDPAKANGTLK
-545 VIMRFAGDDANKDF
+545 VIMRFAGDDANHNY

-574 DNIHV
+574 DNVHV
-579 TASQVTL
+579 TASQVSL
-586 SGWHASSQ
+586 SGWHASTQ
-594 AANKPYEWLIVLDNN
+594 AGNKPYEWLIVLDNN
-609 GQELYRQEITDKG
+609 GQELYRQQITDKNIT
-622 LGRDDVQNVYPYI
+622 RNDVQNVYPYI

-641 GFQVTMNI
+641 GFQIVIPTQENMLHKVVKIINRLTDDPAGNGNYIDIVSGPVSILSGAQTEGRKTTTYNDKGQIVAVYNDAEVISQLPELPTGCEITAVTMMLRYAGYNVNKI
-649 PTKMQG
+649 QLANEMPRSNNGDYGFVGNPFSPSGWWIFPTGIAPVVNKYVGHSDIMTGASMERIKDKLNQG
-655 HLVRFIHRLTDDK
+655 HLVVAWVANV
-668 NGNGN
+668 NG
-673 FIDLSSNPVLVNLQ
+673 FV
-687 YNLNENGI
+687 
-695 NRYILNNHIN
+695 N
-705 HATITVNH
+705 HALALTGYD
-713 VIPADT
+713 A
-719 TDVYSET
+719 SRLF
-726 EDGKPNM
+726 
-733 VVVHET
+733 
-739 ANPNDSI
+739 
-746 WGEINYEKAHYN
+746 YN
-758 NAFVHAFVDGDQ
+758 NPWTGRKESMTYGEFYQHWNADKQRA
-770 IIEISPTDHE
+770 IS
-780 AWGAAYP
+780 Y
-787 ANGRAVQF
+787 
-795 EQVEVYGANNF
+795 
-806 ARELVNA
+806 
-813 AYYTAYKMNEYGM
+813 
-826 VPSLAQAN
+826 
-834 GTGTLWSHH
+834 
-843 NVTQYI
+843 
-849 ANGKTDHTD
+849 
-858 PDGYWANRA
+858 
-867 SRYFGTSYTMK
+867 
-878 DFFELVKYEYSHL
+878 

>member
-1 LLINIKWLFC
+1 
-11 RELWE
+11 
-16 KTMEIKK
+16 MEIKK

-59 PADNVPVVKTT
+59 PTDNVPVVKTT

-136 NTELGRASVTENV
+136 NTELGRTSVTENV

-212 NLDKG
+212 NLDRG
-217 NYAYLDNFGVKDNQ
+217 NYAYLDNFSVANNH

-265 KVEPAV
+265 KVEPTV

-292 AFSLAG
+292 AFLLAG

-305 QIISRYSDAANG
+305 QIISRYSDAVNG

-328 KKFAPANTSNQGSLD
+328 KKFAPANTSNQGNLD
-343 SFNLSNGQLIVSGW
+343 TFNLSDGQLIVSGW

-409 FNANFGT
+409 FNANFGP

-459 ASYIDSFTK
+459 ASYVDSFTK

-495 NDGSEIDRVHVDLT
+495 NDGQEIFRTKVELT
-509 ARPDVAKVYPSIY
+509 DRPDVAKVYPSIY
-522 NSQKSGFDVNF
+522 NSQKSGFNGEF

-545 VIMRFAGDDANKDF
+545 VIMRFAGDDANQNY

-579 TASQVTL
+579 TASQVSL
-586 SGWHASSQ
+586 SGWHASTQ
-594 AANKPYEWLIVLDNN
+594 AGNKPYEWLIVLDNN
-609 GQELYRQEITDKG
+609 GQELYRQEITDKNVS
-622 LGRDDVQNVYPYI
+622 RNDVQNVYPYI

-641 GFQVTMNI
+641 GFQIVIPTQENMLHKVVKIINRLTDDPAGNGNYIDIVSGPVSILSGAQTEGRKTTTYNDNGQIVAVYNDAEVISQLPELPTGCEITAVTMMLRYAGYDVNKVQLANI
-649 PTKMQG
+649 MPRSNNGDYGFVGNPFSPSGWWIFPTGIAPVVDRFVGHHEIMTGASIQRIQDKLKQG
-655 HLVRFIHRLTDDK
+655 HLVVAWVANV
-668 NGNGN
+668 NG
-673 FIDLSSNPVLVNLQ
+673 FV
-687 YNLNENGI
+687 
-695 NRYILNNHIN
+695 N
-705 HATITVNH
+705 HALALTGYD
-713 VIPADT
+713 A
-719 TDVYSET
+719 
-726 EDGKPNM
+726 GRLF
-733 VVVHET
+733 
-739 ANPNDSI
+739 
-746 WGEINYEKAHYN
+746 YN
-758 NAFVHAFVDGDQ
+758 NPWTGRKESMTYGEFYQHWNADRQRA
-770 IIEISPTDHE
+770 IS
-780 AWGAAYP
+780 Y
-787 ANGRAVQF
+787 
-795 EQVEVYGANNF
+795 
-806 ARELVNA
+806 
-813 AYYTAYKMNEYGM
+813 
-826 VPSLAQAN
+826 
-834 GTGTLWSHH
+834 
-843 NVTQYI
+843 
-849 ANGKTDHTD
+849 
-858 PDGYWANRA
+858 
-867 SRYFGTSYTMK
+867 
-878 DFFELVKYEYSHL
+878 

>member
-1 LLINIKWLFC
+1 
-11 RELWE
+11 
-16 KTMEIKK
+16 MEIKK

-45 AGLVLGNTNVKADT
+45 AGLVLGNMNVKADT
-59 PADNVPVVKTT
+59 PTDNVPVVKTT
-70 NPTTGDANAELAS
+70 NPTIGDANAELVS

-96 GYLDAAQVVNN
+96 GYLDSAQVVNN
-107 NDLHVSGW
+107 NDLRVSGW

-136 NTELGRASVTENV
+136 NTELGRTSVTENV

-163 AKDSGYQ
+163 AKESGYQ

-202 NHVDNWSQPI
+202 NRVDNWSQPI

-265 KVEPAV
+265 KVEPTV
-271 RPDVAK
+271 RLDVAK
-277 AYSQVINAKDSGFNT
+277 ACSQVINAKDSGFNT

-305 QIISRYSDAANG
+305 QIISRYSDAANS

-343 SFNLSNGQLIVSGW
+343 SFNLSDGQLIVSGW

-362 SQVENNHYL
+362 SQVENSHYL
-371 ILFDNTNKT
+371 ILFDNTNKA

-443 SKTTDYW
+443 SKITDYW
-450 FNPVTLDQQ
+450 FSPITLDQQ
-459 ASYIDSFTK
+459 ASYVDSFTK
-468 TDNGYNVKGWMVSD
+468 TAKGYNVKGWMVSD
-482 QSINKP
+482 QSINKS

-495 NDGSEIDRVHVDLT
+495 NDGQEIAKTKVELT
-509 ARPDVAKVYPSIY
+509 DRPDVAKVYPSIY
-522 NSQKSGFDVNF
+522 NSQKSGFNGEF
-533 KVDPAKANGTLK
+533 NVDPAKANGTLK
-545 VIMRFAGDDANKDF
+545 VIIRFAGNDANKDF

-574 DNIHV
+574 DNVHV

-622 LGRDDVQNVYPYI
+622 LGRNDVQNVYPYI

-655 HLVRFIHRLTDDK
+655 HLVRFVHRLTDDK
-668 NGNGN
+668 DGNGN

-687 YNLNENGI
+687 YNLNANGI

-713 VIPADT
+713 VIPSDT

-858 PDGYWANRA
+858 PNGYWTNRA

>member
-1 LLINIKWLFC
+1 MLINIKWLFC

-16 KTMEIKK
+16 ITMEIKK

-59 PADNVPVVKTT
+59 SADNVPVVKTT
-70 NPTTGDANAELAS
+70 NPTTGDVNAELAS

-96 GYLDAAQVVNN
+96 GYLDVAQVVNN

-136 NTELGRASVTENV
+136 NTELGRTSVTENV

-265 KVEPAV
+265 KVEPTV

-292 AFSLAG
+292 AFSLAS

-380 QVKSIKVTNVARPD
+380 QVKSIKVTNVARLD

-416 VNLTPGHSYSLVSR
+416 VNLISGHSYSLVSR

-450 FNPVTLDQQ
+450 FSPVTLDQQ
-459 ASYIDSFTK
+459 ASYVDSFTK
-468 TDNGYNVKGWMVSD
+468 ADNGYNVKGWMVSD

-495 NDGSEIDRVHVDLT
+495 NDGQEIARTKVELT
-509 ARPDVAKVYPSIY
+509 DRPDVAKVYPSIY
-522 NSQKSGFDVNF
+522 NSQKSGFNGEF

-545 VIMRFAGDDANKDF
+545 VIMRFAGDDANQNY

-641 GFQVTMNI
+641 GFQIVIPTQENMLHKVVKIINRLTDDPAGNGNYIDIVSGPVSILSGAQTEGRKTTTYNDNGQIVAVYNDAEVISQLPELPTGCEITAVTMMLRYAGYDVNKVQLANI
-649 PTKMQG
+649 MPRSNNGDYGFVGNPFSPSGWWIFPTGIAPVVDRFVGHHEIMTGASMQRIQDKLKQG
-655 HLVRFIHRLTDDK
+655 HLVVAWVANV
-668 NGNGN
+668 NG
-673 FIDLSSNPVLVNLQ
+673 FV
-687 YNLNENGI
+687 
-695 NRYILNNHIN
+695 N
-705 HATITVNH
+705 HALALTGYD
-713 VIPADT
+713 A
-719 TDVYSET
+719 SRLF
-726 EDGKPNM
+726 
-733 VVVHET
+733 
-739 ANPNDSI
+739 
-746 WGEINYEKAHYN
+746 YN
-758 NAFVHAFVDGDQ
+758 NPWTGRKESMTYGEFYQHWNADKQRA
-770 IIEISPTDHE
+770 IS
-780 AWGAAYP
+780 Y
-787 ANGRAVQF
+787 
-795 EQVEVYGANNF
+795 
-806 ARELVNA
+806 
-813 AYYTAYKMNEYGM
+813 
-826 VPSLAQAN
+826 
-834 GTGTLWSHH
+834 
-843 NVTQYI
+843 
-849 ANGKTDHTD
+849 
-858 PDGYWANRA
+858 
-867 SRYFGTSYTMK
+867 
-878 DFFELVKYEYSHL
+878 

>member
-1 LLINIKWLFC
+1 
-11 RELWE
+11 
-16 KTMEIKK
+16 MEIKK

-36 MALAVAAVS
+36 MALAVTAVS

-59 PADNVPVVKTT
+59 PTDNVPVVKTT

-107 NDLHVSGW
+107 NDLQVSGW

-136 NTELGRASVTENV
+136 NTELGRTPVTENV

-157 YPDVVN
+157 YPEVVN
-163 AKDSGYQ
+163 VKDSGYQ

-217 NYAYLDNFGVKDNQ
+217 NYAYLDSFGVKDNQ

-238 ATNKALGKANHYV
+238 ATNKALGKKYHYV

-259 HEITRV
+259 HEITRT
-265 KVEPAV
+265 KIEPIA
-271 RPDVAK
+271 RPDVARG
-277 AYSQVINAKDSGFNT
+277 YSQVINAKNSGFNT

-305 QIISRYSDAANG
+305 QIISRYSDDANG

-328 KKFAPANTSNQGSLD
+328 KKLAPANTSNQGSLD
-343 SFNLSNGQLIVSGW
+343 SFNISNGQLTVTGW

-380 QVKSIKVTNVARPD
+380 QVKSIKITNVARPD

-416 VNLTPGHSYSLVSR
+416 VNLTPGHNYSIVSR

-450 FNPVTLDQQ
+450 FAPVTLNQQ
-459 ASYIDSFTK
+459 ASYVDSFTK

-495 NDGSEIDRVHVDLT
+495 NDGQEIARTKVELT
-509 ARPDVAKVYPSIY
+509 DRPDVAKVYPSIY
-522 NSQKSGFDVNF
+522 NSQKSGFNGEF
-533 KVDPAKANGTLK
+533 KVDSAKPNGTLK
-545 VIMRFAGDDANKDF
+545 VIMRFAGDDANKNF

-579 TASQVTL
+579 TASQVSL
-586 SGWHASSQ
+586 SGWHASTQ
-594 AANKPYEWLIVLDNN
+594 AGNKPYEWLIVLDNN
-609 GQELYRQEITDKG
+609 GQELYRQEITGKG
-622 LGRDDVQNVYPYI
+622 LGRNDIQNVYPYI

-641 GFQVTMNI
+641 GFQIVIPTQENMLHKVVKIINRLTDDPAGNGNYIDIVSRPISILSGAQTEGRKTTIYNDNGQIVAVYNDAEVISQLPELPTGCEITAVTMMLRYAGYDVNKVQLANI
-649 PTKMQG
+649 MPRSNNGDYGFVGNPFSLSGWWIFPTGIAPVVDRFVGHHEIMTGTSMQRIQDKLKQG
-655 HLVRFIHRLTDDK
+655 HLVVAWVANV
-668 NGNGN
+668 NG
-673 FIDLSSNPVLVNLQ
+673 FV
-687 YNLNENGI
+687 
-695 NRYILNNHIN
+695 N
-705 HATITVNH
+705 HALALTGYD
-713 VIPADT
+713 A
-719 TDVYSET
+719 
-726 EDGKPNM
+726 GRLF
-733 VVVHET
+733 
-739 ANPNDSI
+739 
-746 WGEINYEKAHYN
+746 YN
-758 NAFVHAFVDGDQ
+758 NPWTGRKESMTYGEFYQHWNADRQRA
-770 IIEISPTDHE
+770 IS
-780 AWGAAYP
+780 Y
-787 ANGRAVQF
+787 
-795 EQVEVYGANNF
+795 
-806 ARELVNA
+806 
-813 AYYTAYKMNEYGM
+813 
-826 VPSLAQAN
+826 
-834 GTGTLWSHH
+834 
-843 NVTQYI
+843 
-849 ANGKTDHTD
+849 
-858 PDGYWANRA
+858 
-867 SRYFGTSYTMK
+867 
-878 DFFELVKYEYSHL
+878 

>member
-1 LLINIKWLFC
+1 
-11 RELWE
+11 
-16 KTMEIKK
+16 MEIKK

-59 PADNVPVVKTT
+59 PTDNVPVVKTT

-136 NTELGRASVTENV
+136 NTELGRTSVTENV

-231 LQVSGWN
+231 LHVSGWN

-265 KVEPAV
+265 KVEPTV

-328 KKFAPANTSNQGSLD
+328 KKFAPANTSNQGNLD

-409 FNANFGT
+409 FNANFGP

-459 ASYIDSFTK
+459 ATYVDSFTK

-495 NDGSEIDRVHVDLT
+495 NDGQEIARTKVELT
-509 ARPDVAKVYPSIY
+509 DRPDVAKVYPSIY
-522 NSQKSGFDVNF
+522 NSQKSGFNGEF
-533 KVDPAKANGTLK
+533 KVDSAKANGTLK
-545 VIMRFAGDDANKDF
+545 VIMRFAGDDANKNF

-579 TASQVTL
+579 TASQVSL
-586 SGWHASSQ
+586 SGWHASTQ
-594 AANKPYEWLIVLDNN
+594 AGNKPYEWLIVLDNN

-622 LGRDDVQNVYPYI
+622 LGRNDVQNVYPYI

-641 GFQVTMNI
+641 GFQIVIPTQENMLHKVVKIINRLTDDPAGNGNYIDIVSGPVSILSGAQTEGRKTTTYNDNGQIVAVYNDAEVISQLPELPTGCEITAVTMMLRYAGYDVNKVQLANI
-649 PTKMQG
+649 MPRSNNGDYGFVGNPFSPSGWWIFPTGIAPVVDRFVGHHEIMTGASMQRIQDKLKQG
-655 HLVRFIHRLTDDK
+655 HLVVAWVANI
-668 NGNGN
+668 NG
-673 FIDLSSNPVLVNLQ
+673 FV
-687 YNLNENGI
+687 
-695 NRYILNNHIN
+695 N
-705 HATITVNH
+705 HALALTGYD
-713 VIPADT
+713 A
-719 TDVYSET
+719 
-726 EDGKPNM
+726 GRLF
-733 VVVHET
+733 
-739 ANPNDSI
+739 
-746 WGEINYEKAHYN
+746 YN
-758 NAFVHAFVDGDQ
+758 NPWTGRKESMTYGEFYQHWNADKQRA
-770 IIEISPTDHE
+770 IS
-780 AWGAAYP
+780 Y
-787 ANGRAVQF
+787 
-795 EQVEVYGANNF
+795 
-806 ARELVNA
+806 
-813 AYYTAYKMNEYGM
+813 
-826 VPSLAQAN
+826 
-834 GTGTLWSHH
+834 
-843 NVTQYI
+843 
-849 ANGKTDHTD
+849 
-858 PDGYWANRA
+858 
-867 SRYFGTSYTMK
+867 
-878 DFFELVKYEYSHL
+878 

>member
-1 LLINIKWLFC
+1 
-11 RELWE
+11 
-16 KTMEIKK
+16 MEIKK

-36 MALAVAAVS
+36 MALAVTAVS

-59 PADNVPVVKTT
+59 STDNVPVVKTT

-122 GKDNRYLVAYDSTT
+122 GKENRYLVAYDSTT
-136 NTELGRASVTENV
+136 NTELGRKSVTENV

-212 NLDKG
+212 TLDKG

-231 LQVSGWN
+231 LHVSGWN

-251 ILYDRTAG
+251 ILYDRTTG

-265 KVEPAV
+265 KVEPTV

-328 KKFAPANTSNQGSLD
+328 QKFAPANTSNQGSLD

-394 VAKAYPTVATAGQSG
+394 VAKAYPTVVTAGQSG

-416 VNLTPGHSYSLVSR
+416 VNLTPGHNYSIVSR

-450 FNPVTLDQQ
+450 FAPVTLNQQ
-459 ASYIDSFTK
+459 ASYVDSFTK

-495 NDGSEIDRVHVDLT
+495 NDGQEIARTKVELT
-509 ARPDVAKVYPSIY
+509 DRPDVAKVYPSIY
-522 NSQKSGFDVNF
+522 NSQKSGFNGEF
-533 KVDPAKANGTLK
+533 KVDSAKANGTLK
-545 VIMRFAGDDANKDF
+545 VIMRFAGDDANKNF

-579 TASQVTL
+579 TASQVSL
-586 SGWHASSQ
+586 SGWHASTQ
-594 AANKPYEWLIVLDNN
+594 AGNKPYEWLIVLDNN
-609 GQELYRQEITDKG
+609 GQELYRQEITDKNIS
-622 LGRDDVQNVYPYI
+622 RNDVQNVYPYI

-668 NGNGN
+668 DGNGN

-695 NRYILNNHIN
+695 NRYILNSHIN

-834 GTGTLWSHH
+834 RVGD
-843 NVTQYI
+843 N
-849 ANGKTDHTD
+849 
-858 PDGYWANRA
+858 
-867 SRYFGTSYTMK
+867 
-878 DFFELVKYEYSHL
+878 